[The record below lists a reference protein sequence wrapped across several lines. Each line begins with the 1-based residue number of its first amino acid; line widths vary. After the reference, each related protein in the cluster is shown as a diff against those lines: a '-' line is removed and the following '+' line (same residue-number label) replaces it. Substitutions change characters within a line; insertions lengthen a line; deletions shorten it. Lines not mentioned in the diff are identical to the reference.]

1 MATFE
6 SSLKSK
12 LIYVFAINDERHRD
26 CLKIGETTID
36 EDDGSNLF
44 NNTEALQKAAHHRI
58 RQYTK
63 TAGIAYQLLY
73 TEISI
78 FVRSGMIM
86 TFNDKQVHKVLERS
100 GIKRKEFDGVKGAD
114 EWYCCDLETVKKAIA
129 AVKKGETSL
138 HPSEITQ
145 GQTPII
151 FRPEQQ
157 EAISKTRKR
166 FRKGNQML
174 WNAKMRFGK
183 TLSALQV
190 VKEEQFTRTLIL
202 THRPVVDKGWFEDF
216 GKIFYDRPNFHYG
229 SRTNGETFEMLESMA
244 AKHPSSREGKGAG
257 FVYFASM
264 QDLRGSEQVGGKFDK
279 NNEIFRTAWD
289 FVIVDEAHEGT
300 KTELGQNVLKELIK
314 PDTKVLQLSGT
325 PFNLFDDYSEEEIFT
340 WDYVM
345 EQKAK
350 QAWATDNP
358 YEPNPYASLP
368 AINIYTYDLG
378 TLMSEYVEDEKAFNF
393 REFFRTKSLTPD
405 PSPKGEGSEISFIH
419 DKDVD
424 RFLDLLCK
432 DDKDSLYPYSNDQF
446 RRIFR
451 HTLWLVPGVKAAR
464 ALSTKLKSHP
474 VFGMFQIV
482 NVAGNGDEDEENVE
496 ALQMVND
503 AIGEDPD
510 ETYTITLSCGRLTT
524 GVSIKPWTAV
534 FMMAGSFSTSAAQYM
549 QTIFR
554 VQTPFTNH
562 GRMKEQCYAF
572 DFAPDRT
579 LRVLAETAKVSAK
592 AGKQTEEDRRI
603 LGDFLNF
610 CPIISIDGSKMKP
623 YDVNKMMS
631 QLKKAQI
638 EKVVQCGFEDG
649 ALYNDELLKLTD
661 VELRDFDE
669 LKKTIGSTKAMA
681 KTGDIDVNNQGF
693 TNEQYAEKEKLEKKK
708 KKDLTPEEKARL
720 EELKTM
726 SNQRRNAISILRG
739 ISIRMP
745 LLIYGAQ
752 LKEQREQSGTGSSSA
767 ESRLKSTEGQL
778 NDESQEITINNFASL
793 IDDQSWEEFMPKGV
807 DKERFEKFKKYYDPD
822 IFREAGKRIREMAR
836 AADKFTIEERI
847 ERIAAIFNTFRNP
860 DKETVLTPWRVV
872 NMHMSDCLGGWCF
885 YDEEFKKPLSVPRY
899 VDQGKVTKDVF
910 RPDAHILEINSKSG
924 LYPLYVAY
932 NIYRA
937 RIEAAKQKYGEVS
950 HGFAMNL
957 WDATI
962 EENILVVCKTP
973 MACSI
978 TKRTLAGFRNTR
990 VNVQYYPDLI
1000 QNISERPEAVVNTF
1014 RDGKRFWKIN
1024 QDTNMKLDAIVG
1036 NPPYQVNKATE
1047 NSITNA
1053 AYSISIYNLFIELAR
1068 KLNPSYISMITP
1080 SRWMTKAGQSIP
1092 DEWVDI
1098 MINCNH
1104 FRLIHDY
1111 ADARDCFP
1119 TVEIKGGINYFLY
1132 EGSYIGECNHL
1143 MHKDGIVVSHKD
1155 YLNRLNLGV
1164 VVRDAKAFEIL
1175 NRIIA
1180 VEGRFFELDSFSSL
1194 VSVRDFFTTPKR
1206 LTSNWNGY
1214 SIVKDDQHDI
1224 KYYLN
1229 KKLEPIGY
1237 AWIKYEDIPKG
1248 FGAISLHKVYLP
1260 KAGGSGND
1268 PYVLGK
1274 PFYGEPNSVC
1284 SLTYLVI
1291 GYDPEKHNFTKEHC
1305 LNIITYI
1312 KTRFFRYLVSIKKKT
1327 QDNPRDVFQFVPLQD
1342 FTRPWT
1348 DADLYAKYKLTD
1360 EEIQFIES
1368 MIKPMD

>member
-6 SSLKSK
+6 SSLKAK
-12 LIYVFAINDERHRD
+12 LIYVFAINDEAHKD
-26 CLKIGETTID
+26 CLKIGETTLD
-36 EDDGSNLF
+36 EDNGEEISANCEL
-44 NNTEALQKAAHHRI
+44 LQKAAHKRI

-63 TAGIAYQLLY
+63 TAGIAYQLLH
-73 TEISI
+73 TEDTIYR
-78 FVRSGMIM
+78 RSGMIM

-100 GIKRKEFDGVKGAD
+100 GIKQKEFDGVTGAD
-114 EWYCCDLETVKKAIA
+114 EWYCCDLETVKKAII

-138 HPSEITQ
+138 HPSDITQ

-157 EAISKTRKR
+157 EAIDKTRKR
-166 FRKGNQML
+166 FKKGNQML

-190 VKEEQFTRTLIL
+190 VKEEEFTRTLIL

-216 GKIFYDRPNFHYG
+216 GKIFYDSPHYHYG
-229 SRTNGETFEMLESMA
+229 SRNQGELFGKLEQLV
-244 AKHPSSREGKGAG
+244 AKGNKY
-257 FVYFASM
+257 VYFASM

-279 NNEIFRTAWD
+279 NNEIFKAIWD
-289 FVIVDEAHEGT
+289 FIIVDEAHEGT

-314 PDTKVLQLSGT
+314 QDTKVLQLSGT
-325 PFNLFDDYSEEEIFT
+325 PFNLFDDYTEDEIFT

-350 QAWATDNP
+350 QEWAVDNP

-368 AINIYTYDLG
+368 SINIYTYDLG
-378 TLMSEYVEDEKAFNF
+378 NLMSDYVEDEKAFNF
-393 REFFRTKSLTPD
+393 REFFRTKDDDT
-405 PSPKGEGSEISFIH
+405 FIH
-419 DKDVD
+419 EKDVD

-432 DDKDSLYPYSNDQF
+432 EDKESLYPYSNDNF

-451 HTLWLVPGVKAAR
+451 HTLWVVPGVKAAR
-464 ALSTKLKSHP
+464 SLSAKLKAHS

-482 NVAGNGDEDEENVE
+482 NVAGQGDEDEENAE
-496 ALQMVND
+496 ALQMVNK

-524 GVSIKPWTAV
+524 GVSVKPWTAV
-534 FMMAGSFSTSAAQYM
+534 FMMSGSFSTSAAQYM

-554 VQTPFTNH
+554 VQTPFTCH

-592 AGKQTEEDRRI
+592 AGKQTEEDRRM

-610 CPIISIDGSKMKP
+610 CPIISIDGSQMKP

-661 VELRDFDE
+661 VELRDFDD
-669 LKKTIGSTKAMA
+669 LKKTIGTTKAMA

-693 TNEQYAEKEKLEKKK
+693 TKEQYEEKERLEKKK
-708 KKDLTPEEKARL
+708 KKDLTLEEQARL
-720 EELKTM
+720 DELKAM

-745 LLIYGAQ
+745 LLIYGAE
-752 LKEQREQSGTGSSSA
+752 LK
-767 ESRLKSTEGQL
+767 
-778 NDESQEITINNFASL
+778 DENQEITINNFVSL

-807 DKERFEKFKKYYDPD
+807 DKEKFEKFKKYYDPD

-847 ERIAAIFNTFRNP
+847 ERISAIFNTFRNP

-885 YDEEFKKPLSVPRY
+885 YDEEFKQPLSIPRY
-899 VDQGKVTKDVF
+899 VDQGQVTNDVF

-932 NIYRA
+932 NIYRS
-937 RIEAAKQKYGEVS
+937 RVEAAKAKYGEVS

-973 MACSI
+973 MAKSI
-978 TKRTLAGFRNTR
+978 TKRTLAGFRSTK
-990 VNVQYYPDLI
+990 VNAQYYPNLI
-1000 QNISERPEAVVNTF
+1000 ENISERPEAVINTF
-1014 RDGKRFWKIN
+1014 RDGKHFWMIN
-1024 QDTNMKLDAIVG
+1024 DNTNMKLDAIVG
-1036 NPPYQVNKATE
+1036 NPPYQVMDGGAGV
-1047 NSITNA
+1047 SAVPVYHRFVDIA
-1053 AYSISIYNLFIELAR
+1053 
-1068 KLNPSYISMITP
+1068 KLSKPNYISMIMP
-1080 SRWMTKAGQSIP
+1080 AKWYNGGRGLEQ
-1092 DEWVDI
+1092 
-1098 MINCNH
+1098 
-1104 FRLIHDY
+1104 FRYDMLHDKQLRSLFDY
-1111 ADARDCFP
+1111 IDPHDCFP
-1119 TVEIKGGINYFLY
+1119 TVDVAGGICYFLRDNHY
-1132 EGSYIGECNHL
+1132 DGLCNFVSCKLGTQIPTLRDLSESEVLIRHQEEVSILSKVLIDDQTYLSNTAYSQKPFGLRTYVKPLEQGDIILRYNGGVGPYRRELVTVNNELIG
-1143 MHKDGIVVSHKD
+1143 KWKIITS
-1155 YLNRLNLGV
+1155 RLTAEHAGETDKNGQKRIFSTL
-1164 VVRDAKAFEIL
+1164 EIL
-1175 NRIIA
+1175 
-1180 VEGRFFELDSFSSL
+1180 
-1194 VSVRDFFTTPKR
+1194 
-1206 LTSNWNGY
+1206 
-1214 SIVKDDQHDI
+1214 
-1224 KYYLN
+1224 
-1229 KKLEPIGY
+1229 
-1237 AWIKYEDIPKG
+1237 
-1248 FGAISLHKVYLP
+1248 
-1260 KAGGSGND
+1260 
-1268 PYVLGK
+1268 
-1274 PFYGEPNSVC
+1274 EPNTIC
-1284 SLTYLVI
+1284 TETYMLLSTH
-1291 GYDPEKHNFTKEHC
+1291 DNQKECINMHQY
-1305 LNIITYI
+1305 L
-1312 KTRFFRYLVSIKKKT
+1312 KTRFVRALIAMATSTQQMSKANFR
-1327 QDNPRDVFQFVPLQD
+1327 FVPLQD

-1348 DADLYAKYKLTD
+1348 DTDLYAKYGLTD
-1360 EEIQFIES
+1360 EEIAFIES
-1368 MIKPMD
+1368 MIKPME

>member
-12 LIYVFAINDERHRD
+12 LIYVFAINDNRHKD

-36 EDDGSNLF
+36 EDDGSDLF
-44 NNTEALQKAAHHRI
+44 NNAESLKEAAHKRI

-100 GIKRKEFDGVKGAD
+100 GIKRKEFEGVSGAD

-138 HPSEITQ
+138 HPSDITK
-145 GQTPII
+145 GMSPVI

-157 EAISKTRKR
+157 EAIDKTRKR
-166 FRKGNQML
+166 FKKGNQML

-190 VKEEQFTRTLIL
+190 IKEEQFTRTLIL

-216 GKIFYDRPNFHYG
+216 GKIFYDHKDYHYG
-229 SRTNGETFEMLESMA
+229 SKGNGEEFHILE
-244 AKHPSSREGKGAG
+244 KQVKTGGKY
-257 FVYFASM
+257 VYFASI

-279 NNEIFRTAWD
+279 NNEIFKTPWD

-314 PDTKVLQLSGT
+314 PNTKILQLSGT

-350 QAWATDNP
+350 QEWAVDNP
-358 YEPNPYASLP
+358 YDPNPYASLP

-378 TLMSEYVEDEKAFNF
+378 NLMSEYVEDEKAFNF
-393 REFFRTKSLTPD
+393 REFFRTKDDDT
-405 PSPKGEGSEISFIH
+405 FIH
-419 DKDVD
+419 EKDVD
-424 RFLDLLCK
+424 RFFDLLCK
-432 DDKDSLYPYSNDQF
+432 EDKDSLYPYSNDTF

-451 HTLWLVPGVKAAR
+451 HTLWVIPGVKSAR
-464 ALSTKLKSHP
+464 ALSAKLKAHP
-474 VFGMFQIV
+474 VFGMFQVV
-482 NVAGNGDEDEENVE
+482 NVAGNGDEDEENAE
-496 ALQMVND
+496 ALQMVNK

-534 FMMAGSFSTSAAQYM
+534 FMMSGSFSTSAAQYM

-579 LRVLAETAKVSAK
+579 LRVLAETAKVNAK

-610 CPIISIDGSKMKP
+610 CPIISIDGSQMKP

-661 VELRDFDE
+661 VELKDFDD
-669 LKKTIGSTKAMA
+669 LKKTIGTTKAMA

-693 TNEQYAEKEKLEKKK
+693 TKEQYEEKEKLEKKK

-720 EELKTM
+720 EELKAM
-726 SNQRRNAISILRG
+726 SNQRKNAISILRG

-745 LLIYGAQ
+745 LLIYGAE
-752 LKEQREQSGTGSSSA
+752 LK
-767 ESRLKSTEGQL
+767 
-778 NDESQEITINNFASL
+778 DENQEITINNFASL

-807 DKERFEKFKKYYDPD
+807 DKEKFDKFKKYYDPD

-847 ERIAAIFNTFRNP
+847 ERISAIFNTFRNP

-885 YDEEFKKPLSVPRY
+885 YGESFSEKDTLSIPRY
-899 VDQGKVTKDVF
+899 VDCGKVTKEVF

-932 NIYRA
+932 NIYRS
-937 RIEAAKQKYGEVS
+937 RVEAVKAKYGEVS

-973 MACSI
+973 MAKSI
-978 TKRTLAGFRNTR
+978 TKRSLAGFRNAR
-990 VNVQYYPDLI
+990 VNAQYYPNLI
-1000 QNISERPEAVVNTF
+1000 ENISERPEAVVNTF
-1014 RDGKRFWKIN
+1014 RDGKHFWKIN

-1036 NPPYQVNKATE
+1036 NPPYQLTGG
-1047 NSITNA
+1047 SGGTND
-1053 AYSISIYNLFIELAR
+1053 SPIYQCFCNIGFDL
-1068 KLNPSYISMITP
+1068 KPSYASFIIP
-1080 SRWMTKAGQSIP
+1080 SRWYSAGR
-1092 DEWVDI
+1092 DVLLGD
-1098 MINCNH
+1098 
-1104 FRLIHDY
+1104 FRKRMLTCGNISY
-1111 ADARDCFP
+1111 MNNITNSRILFSN
-1119 TVEIKGGINYFLY
+1119 VEIKGGICYFLY
-1132 EGSYIGECNHL
+1132 DKRYKGKCHYIYTNSECTTTQDIVMDRFDILIRDPRIANIVEKVHNV
-1143 MHKDGIVVSHKD
+1143 MRANSIIGVDTIISGDTPFGIPTNVMDSAKNPFKIYGKETTDHNVKVYYLEKNKRQIAYVSR
-1155 YLNRLNLGV
+1155 N
-1164 VVRDAKAFEIL
+1164 
-1175 NRIIA
+1175 
-1180 VEGRFFELDSFSSL
+1180 
-1194 VSVRDFFTTPKR
+1194 
-1206 LTSNWNGY
+1206 
-1214 SIVKDDQHDI
+1214 DI
-1224 KYYLN
+1224 KKNSHDVN
-1229 KKLEPIGY
+1229 KN
-1237 AWIKYEDIPKG
+1237 
-1248 FGAISLHKVYLP
+1248 KVFLP
-1260 KAGGSGND
+1260 KASGSGND
-1268 PYVLGK
+1268 PYVLGNPILAPK
-1274 PFYGEPNSVC
+1274 NSVC
-1284 SLTYLVI
+1284 SQTFIYAAFTNEEEAINFMTYL
-1291 GYDPEKHNFTKEHC
+1291 KTKFVRI
-1305 LNIITYI
+1305 LIA
-1312 KTRFFRYLVSIKKKT
+1312 SIKLT
-1327 QDNPRDVFQFVPLQD
+1327 QDCLSGVFRFVPLQD
-1342 FTRPWT
+1342 FSRPWT
-1348 DADLYAKYKLTD
+1348 DADLYEKYGLTND
-1360 EEIQFIES
+1360 EIAFIES
-1368 MIKPMD
+1368 MIKPME

>member
-12 LIYVFAINDERHRD
+12 LIYVFAINDERHSD

-44 NNTEALQKAAHHRI
+44 NNTDALQEAAHKRI

-63 TAGIAYQLLY
+63 TAGIAYQLLH

-100 GIKRKEFDGVKGAD
+100 GIKKKEFAGVKGAD
-114 EWYCCDLETVKKAIA
+114 EWYCCDLETVKKAIT

-145 GQTPII
+145 GQSPII

-157 EAISKTRKR
+157 DAIDRTRKR
-166 FRKGNQML
+166 FKRGNQML

-190 VKEEQFTRTLIL
+190 VKEEEFKRTLIL
-202 THRPVVDKGWFEDF
+202 THRPVVDEGWYKDYQ
-216 GKIFYDRPNFHYG
+216 KIFYDRKDYYYG
-229 SRTNGETFEMLESMA
+229 SKGNGEDFDKLKDNS
-244 AKHPSSREGKGAG
+244 KH
-257 FVYFASM
+257 FIYFASM
-264 QDLRGSEQVGGKFDK
+264 QDLRGSDKVGGKFNK
-279 NNEIFRTAWD
+279 NDEVFKTQWD
-289 FVIVDEAHEGT
+289 FIIVDEAHEGT

-314 PDTKVLQLSGT
+314 EDTKVLQLSGT

-393 REFFRTKSLTPD
+393 REFFRTKDDDT
-405 PSPKGEGSEISFIH
+405 FVH

-432 DDKDSLYPYSNDQF
+432 EDSDSLYPYTNDTF

-451 HTLWLVPGVKAAR
+451 HTLWLVPGIKSAR
-464 ALSTKLKSHP
+464 ALSIKLKTHP
-474 VFGMFQIV
+474 VFGKFQIV
-482 NVAGNGDEDEENVE
+482 NVAGNGDEDEENAE
-496 ALQMVND
+496 ALQMVNK
-503 AIGEDPD
+503 AIGKDPD

-554 VQTPFTNH
+554 VQTPYENH

-610 CPIISIDGSKMKP
+610 CPIISIDGSQMKP

-661 VELRDFDE
+661 VELRDFED
-669 LKKTIGSTKAMA
+669 LKKTIGTTKAMA
-681 KTGDIDVNNQGF
+681 NTADIDVNNQGF
-693 TNEQYAEKEKLEKKK
+693 TKEQYEEKKRLEKKK
-708 KKDLTPEEKARL
+708 KKELTPEEKARL
-720 EELKTM
+720 DELKAM
-726 SNQRRNAISILRG
+726 NSQRRNAISILRG

-745 LLIYGAQ
+745 LLIYGAE
-752 LKEQREQSGTGSSSA
+752 LK
-767 ESRLKSTEGQL
+767 
-778 NDESQEITINNFASL
+778 DEDEEITINNFASL

-807 DKERFEKFKKYYDPD
+807 DKEKFEKFKKYYDPD

-847 ERIAAIFNTFRNP
+847 ERISAIFNTFRNP

-885 YDEEFKKPLSVPRY
+885 YDEEFKQPLSVPRY
-899 VDQGKVTKDVF
+899 VDQGQVTKDVF
-910 RPDAHILEINSKSG
+910 RTDSHILEINSKSG

-932 NIYRA
+932 NIYRC
-937 RIEAAKQKYGEVS
+937 RVEEAKKKYGEVGI
-950 HGFAMNL
+950 GFSKSL

-962 EENILVVCKTP
+962 EENILVVCMTP
-973 MACSI
+973 MAKSI
-978 TKRTLAGFRNTR
+978 TKRTLAGFRNTK
-990 VNVQYYPDLI
+990 VNAQYYKNLI
-1000 QNISERPEAVVNTF
+1000 DNISERPEAVINTF
-1014 RDGKRFWKIN
+1014 RDGKHFWKIN
-1024 QDTNMKLDAIVG
+1024 DNTNMKLDAIVG
-1036 NPPYQVNKATE
+1036 NPPYQVMDGGGNG
-1047 NSITNA
+1047 A
-1053 AYSISIYNLFIELAR
+1053 AAMPIYNKFVGLSKRL
-1068 KLNPSYISMITP
+1068 KPKYSSMIIP
-1080 SRWMTKAGQSIP
+1080 ARWYGGGRGL
-1092 DEWVDI
+1092 DEFRAEMLNDK
-1098 MINCNH
+1098 H
-1104 FRLIHDY
+1104 FSFIKDFPNPK
-1111 ADARDCFP
+1111 DCFP
-1119 TVEIKGGINYFLY
+1119 TANISGGVCYFRWELNNEFPLCEFVNSTNGLELSAMRSLDEYDMFLRYNNSVSIIHKIK
-1132 EGSYIGECNHL
+1132 SKGE
-1143 MHKDGIVVSHKD
+1143 
-1155 YLNRLNLGV
+1155 
-1164 VVRDAKAFEIL
+1164 
-1175 NRIIA
+1175 
-1180 VEGRFFELDSFSSL
+1180 SSL
-1194 VSVRDFFTTPKR
+1194 TDIVSQYMPFGIRSYERGREKKSKESDLLLYSSRGTGYVPKEMVTASHDYVGKYNVITGKAISGHLGETDENGQVKLLATTMIIGPNEIATESYLAIGKFDSLKEAQNLLSYMKTKFMR
-1206 LTSNWNGY
+1206 FLLLQGLTSMN
-1214 SIVKDDQHDI
+1214 I
-1224 KYYLN
+1224 
-1229 KKLEPIGY
+1229 
-1237 AWIKYEDIPKG
+1237 
-1248 FGAISLHKVYLP
+1248 
-1260 KAGGSGND
+1260 
-1268 PYVLGK
+1268 
-1274 PFYGEPNSVC
+1274 
-1284 SLTYLVI
+1284 
-1291 GYDPEKHNFTKEHC
+1291 TKE
-1305 LNIITYI
+1305 
-1312 KTRFFRYLVSIKKKT
+1312 RFL
-1327 QDNPRDVFQFVPLQD
+1327 FVPLQD
-1342 FTRPWT
+1342 FSKPWT
-1348 DADLYAKYKLTD
+1348 DAELYAKYGLTD
-1360 EEIQFIES
+1360 EEIAFIES
-1368 MIKPMD
+1368 MIKPME

>member
-1 MATFE
+1 MATFA

-12 LIYVFAINDERHRD
+12 LIYVFAINDERHQD

-44 NNTEALQKAAHHRI
+44 NNAEALQESAHKRI

-78 FVRSGMIM
+78 FTRSGMIM

-100 GIKRKEFDGVKGAD
+100 GIRKKEFDGVKGAD
-114 EWYCCDLETVKKAIA
+114 EWYCCDLETVKKAIK
-129 AVKKGETSL
+129 AVKNGETSL
-138 HPSEITQ
+138 HPSDITQ
-145 GQTPII
+145 GQSPII

-157 EAISKTRKR
+157 DAIDKTRKR
-166 FRKGNQML
+166 FKKGNQML

-190 VKEEQFTRTLIL
+190 VKEEEFTRTLIL

-216 GKIFYDRPNFHYG
+216 GKIFYDRKDYQYG
-229 SRTNGETFEMLESMA
+229 SKGNGELFGKLEQL
-244 AKHPSSREGKGAG
+244 AG
-257 FVYFASM
+257 TGSKYVYFASM

-279 NNEIFRTAWD
+279 NNELFSASWD

-314 PDTKVLQLSGT
+314 PNTKVLQLSGT

-350 QAWATDNP
+350 QAWAVDNP

-378 TLMSEYVEDEKAFNF
+378 NLMSEYIEDEKAFNF
-393 REFFRTKSLTPD
+393 REFFRTKED
-405 PSPKGEGSEISFIH
+405 DSFIH
-419 DKDVD
+419 DSDVD
-424 RFLDLLCK
+424 RFLNLLCK
-432 DDKDSLYPYSNDQF
+432 EDKESLYPYSDEQF

-451 HTLWLVPGVKAAR
+451 HTLWVVPGIKAAR
-464 ALSTKLKSHP
+464 ALSAKLKAHP

-482 NVAGNGDEDEENVE
+482 NVAGQGDEDEENE
-496 ALQMVND
+496 DALRMVNN
-503 AIGEDPD
+503 AIGKNPD

-534 FMMAGSFSTSAAQYM
+534 FMMAGTFSTSAAQYM

-554 VQTPFTNH
+554 VQTPFECG

-572 DFAPDRT
+572 DFALDRT

-610 CPIISIDGSKMKP
+610 CPIISIDGSQMKP
-623 YDVNKMMS
+623 YDVNKMMG

-661 VELRDFDE
+661 VELKDFDE
-669 LKKTIGSTKAMA
+669 LKKAIGTTKAMA
-681 KTGDIDVNNQGF
+681 KTGDIDVNKQGF
-693 TNEQYAEKEKLEKKK
+693 TQEQYDEKERLEKKPK
-708 KKDLTPEEKARL
+708 KERTPEEQARL
-720 EELKTM
+720 DELKAM
-726 SNQRRNAISILRG
+726 NNQRKNAISILRG

-745 LLIYGAQ
+745 LLIYGAE
-752 LKEQREQSGTGSSSA
+752 LKNEE
-767 ESRLKSTEGQL
+767 
-778 NDESQEITINNFASL
+778 EITIDNFSNL
-793 IDDQSWEEFMPKGV
+793 IDDTSWEEFMPKGV
-807 DKERFEKFKKYYDPD
+807 DKEKFEKFKKYYDPD

-847 ERIAAIFNTFRNP
+847 ERISTIFNTFRNP

-885 YDEEFKKPLSVPRY
+885 YDEEFKQPLSVPRY
-899 VDQGKVTKDVF
+899 VNQGKVTTDVF
-910 RPDAHILEINSKSG
+910 RSESHILEINSKSG

-932 NIYRA
+932 SIYRA
-937 RIEAAKQKYGEVS
+937 RVEKVKAKYGEIG
-950 HGFAMNL
+950 HAFAMSL

-973 MACSI
+973 MAKSI
-978 TKRTLAGFRNTR
+978 TKRTLAGFRDTR
-990 VNVQYYPDLI
+990 VNAQYYPNLI
-1000 QNISERPEAVVNTF
+1000 ENISERPEAVVNTF

-1036 NPPYQVNKATE
+1036 NPPYQLVQASEKSTT
-1047 NSITNA
+1047 NSA
-1053 AYSISIYNLFIELAR
+1053 FASAIYPLFIDIAC
-1068 KLNPSYISMITP
+1068 KLHSSYVSMITP
-1080 SRWMTKAGQSIP
+1080 SRWMTRTGQSLS
-1092 DEWVDI
+1092 DKWVDF
-1098 MINCNH
+1098 MLGGNH
-1104 FRLIHDY
+1104 FMLIHDY
-1111 ADARDCFP
+1111 INATDCF
-1119 TVEIKGGINYFLY
+1119 TGVEIKGGVNYFLY
-1132 EGSYIGECNHL
+1132 SEKYIGKCNYIMYRDGKTVCNSDYLDSLGVGIVIRDARAMDILKKVIRVEGNYYDRESFSDIVSPQHFFD
-1143 MHKDGIVVSHKD
+1143 KDG
-1155 YLNRLNLGV
+1155 LL
-1164 VVRDAKAFEIL
+1164 
-1175 NRIIA
+1175 
-1180 VEGRFFELDSFSSL
+1180 
-1194 VSVRDFFTTPKR
+1194 TTSWR
-1206 LTSNWNGY
+1206 GY
-1214 SIVKDDQHDI
+1214 SLSQDTNYTI

-1229 KKLEPIGY
+1229 KTLEKSGI
-1237 AWIKYEDIPKG
+1237 AWIKKTDIPKNHNV
-1248 FGAISLHKVYLP
+1248 INLHKVYIP
-1260 KAGGSGND
+1260 KVGGSGSD
-1268 PYVLGK
+1268 PFVLGR
-1274 PFYGEPNSVC
+1274 PFYGEPGSVC
-1284 SLTYLVI
+1284 SQTYLVI
-1291 GYDPEKHNFTKEHC
+1291 GYNHVKHHFTKEMC
-1305 LNIITYI
+1305 ENIISYI
-1312 KTRFFRYLVSIKKKT
+1312 QTRFFRYMVSIKKKT
-1327 QDNPRDVFQFVPLQD
+1327 QDNPSSVFQFVPLQD
-1342 FTRPWT
+1342 FSKPWT
-1348 DADLYAKYKLTD
+1348 DEELYKKYGLSED
-1360 EEIQFIES
+1360 EIAFIES
-1368 MIKPMD
+1368 MIKPME

>member
-12 LIYVFAINDERHRD
+12 LIYVFAINDDRHND

-36 EDDGSNLF
+36 EDDGSDLF
-44 NNTEALQKAAHHRI
+44 NNAMALQEAAHKRI

-100 GIKRKEFDGVKGAD
+100 GIKRKEFEGVSGAD
-114 EWYCCDLETVKKAIA
+114 EWYCCDLETVKRAIA
-129 AVKKGETSL
+129 AVKKGEASL
-138 HPSEITQ
+138 HPSDITQ

-157 EAISKTRKR
+157 EAINKTRKR
-166 FRKGNQML
+166 FKKGNQML

-190 VKEEQFTRTLIL
+190 VKEEVFERTLIL

-216 GKIFYDRPNFHYG
+216 GKIFYDRKDYHYG
-229 SRTNGETFEMLESMA
+229 SRDNGEEFHVLERQTKSG
-244 AKHPSSREGKGAG
+244 GKY
-257 FVYFASM
+257 VYFASM

-279 NNEIFRTAWD
+279 NNEIFKTPWD

-314 PDTKVLQLSGT
+314 DNTKVLQLSGT

-350 QAWATDNP
+350 QEWTVDNP

-378 TLMSEYVEDEKAFNF
+378 NLMSEYMEDEKAFNF
-393 REFFRTKSLTPD
+393 REFFRTKDDDT
-405 PSPKGEGSEISFIH
+405 FVH
-419 DKDVD
+419 DTDVD
-424 RFLDLLCK
+424 RFLTLLCK
-432 DDKDSLYPYSNDQF
+432 EDKDSLYPYSNDTF

-464 ALSTKLKSHP
+464 ALSAKLKTHP

-482 NVAGNGDEDEENVE
+482 NVAGNGDEDEENAE
-496 ALQMVND
+496 ALKMVNK

-554 VQTPFTNH
+554 VQTPFTSH

-610 CPIISIDGSKMKP
+610 CPIISIDGSQMKP

-661 VELRDFDE
+661 VELKDFDD
-669 LKKTIGSTKAMA
+669 LKKTIGTTKAMA

-693 TNEQYAEKEKLEKKK
+693 TKEQYEEKEKLEKKK

-720 EELKTM
+720 DELKAM
-726 SNQRRNAISILRG
+726 SNQRKNAISILRG

-745 LLIYGAQ
+745 LLIYGAE
-752 LKEQREQSGTGSSSA
+752 LKNE
-767 ESRLKSTEGQL
+767 
-778 NDESQEITINNFASL
+778 DEEITIDNFASL
-793 IDDQSWEEFMPKGV
+793 IDDNSWEEFMPKGV
-807 DKERFEKFKKYYDPD
+807 DKEKFEKFKKYYDPD

-847 ERIAAIFNTFRNP
+847 ERISAIFNTFRNP

-885 YDEEFKKPLSVPRY
+885 YDEEFKQPLSVPRY
-899 VDQGKVTKDVF
+899 VDQGQVTKDVF

-932 NIYRA
+932 NVYRS
-937 RIEAAKQKYGEVS
+937 RVEAAKQKYGEVL
-950 HGFAMNL
+950 HGFSMNL

-973 MACSI
+973 MAKSI
-978 TKRTLAGFRNTR
+978 TKRTLAGFRATR
-990 VNVQYYPDLI
+990 VNAQYYPNLI
-1000 QNISERPEAVVNTF
+1000 ENISECPEVVVNTF
-1014 RDGKRFWKIN
+1014 RDGKHFWKIN
-1024 QDTNMKLDAIVG
+1024 QDTSMKLDAIVG
-1036 NPPYQVNKATE
+1036 NPPYQVMDGGAGVSAIPVYHRFVEIAKESKPN
-1047 NSITNA
+1047 
-1053 AYSISIYNLFIELAR
+1053 
-1068 KLNPSYISMITP
+1068 YISMIMP
-1080 SRWMTKAGQSIP
+1080 AKWYNGGRGLEQFRYDMLHDKQLRSLY
-1092 DEWVDI
+1092 DYVDP
-1098 MINCNH
+1098 H
-1104 FRLIHDY
+1104 
-1111 ADARDCFP
+1111 DCFP
-1119 TVEIKGGINYFLY
+1119 TVDVAGGICYFLRDNHY
-1132 EGSYIGECNHL
+1132 DGLCNFVSCKAGSRIATKRNLDESEVLIRHQEELSIMNKVQKEDQSYFSSTVFSQKPFGLRTYVKPLEQGDIKLRYNGGIGPYNSDLVTVNKELIGKWKIITSCLTAEHAGETDKNGQKRIFSTL
-1143 MHKDGIVVSHKD
+1143 
-1155 YLNRLNLGV
+1155 
-1164 VVRDAKAFEIL
+1164 EIL
-1175 NRIIA
+1175 EPGTICT
-1180 VEGRFFELDSFSSL
+1180 ETYML
-1194 VSVRDFFTTPKR
+1194 
-1206 LTSNWNGY
+1206 
-1214 SIVKDDQHDI
+1214 
-1224 KYYLN
+1224 LN
-1229 KKLEPIGY
+1229 AFDNQQECINMLQ
-1237 AWIKYEDIPKG
+1237 
-1248 FGAISLHKVYLP
+1248 FL
-1260 KAGGSGND
+1260 
-1268 PYVLGK
+1268 
-1274 PFYGEPNSVC
+1274 
-1284 SLTYLVI
+1284 
-1291 GYDPEKHNFTKEHC
+1291 
-1305 LNIITYI
+1305 
-1312 KTRFFRYLVSIKKKT
+1312 KTRFVRAMVAMVTATQHLSKANFR
-1327 QDNPRDVFQFVPLQD
+1327 FVPLQD
-1342 FTRPWT
+1342 FTRSWT
-1348 DADLYAKYKLTD
+1348 DADLYEKYGLTED
-1360 EEIQFIES
+1360 EVSFIES
-1368 MIKPMD
+1368 MIKPME

>member
-12 LIYVFAINDERHRD
+12 LIYVFAINDEWHRD

-44 NNTEALQKAAHHRI
+44 NDTAALQEAAHRRI

-78 FVRSGMIM
+78 FVRNGMIM

-100 GIKRKEFDGVKGAD
+100 GIKRKEFEGVTGAD

-129 AVKKGETSL
+129 AVKRGETSL
-138 HPSEITQ
+138 HPSDISQ
-145 GQTPII
+145 GQSPVI

-157 EAISKTRKR
+157 EAIDRTRKR
-166 FRKGNQML
+166 FRRGNQML

-190 VKEEQFTRTLIL
+190 VKEEGFKRTLIL

-216 GKIFYDRPNFHYG
+216 GKIFYDRKDYHYG
-229 SRTNGETFEMLESMA
+229 SRGNGEEFPVLERLA
-244 AKHPSSREGKGAG
+244 CAGGKY
-257 FVYFASM
+257 VYFASM

-279 NNEIFRTAWD
+279 NNEIFKTVWD

-300 KTELGQNVLKELIK
+300 KTELGQNVLSELIK
-314 PDTKVLQLSGT
+314 QDTKVLQLSGT

-378 TLMSEYVEDEKAFNF
+378 NLMSEYVEDEKAFNF
-393 REFFRTKSLTPD
+393 REFFRTRDDDT
-405 PSPKGEGSEISFIH
+405 FIH

-432 DDKDSLYPYSNDQF
+432 DDKDSLYPYSNDTF

-464 ALSTKLKSHP
+464 ALSTKLRCHP
-474 VFGMFQIV
+474 VFGKYQPV
-482 NVAGNGDEDEENVE
+482 NVAGDGDEEEENEE
-496 ALQMVND
+496 ALKKVNN
-503 AIGEDPD
+503 AIGPDPD

-554 VQTPFTNH
+554 VQTPFANH

-610 CPIISIDGSKMKP
+610 CPIISIDGSQMKP

-661 VELRDFDE
+661 VDLKDFDE
-669 LKKTIGSTKAMA
+669 LKGIIGKTKAMQ
-681 KTGDIDVNNQGF
+681 KTGNIDVNQQGF
-693 TNEQYAEKEKLEKKK
+693 TNEEYAEKEKLEKKK
-708 KKDLTPEEKARL
+708 KKDLTPEEQARL
-720 EELKTM
+720 EELKKK
-726 SNQRRNAISILRG
+726 SNQRKDAISILRG

-745 LLIYGAQ
+745 LLIYGAE
-752 LKEQREQSGTGSSSA
+752 LENE
-767 ESRLKSTEGQL
+767 
-778 NDESQEITINNFASL
+778 DEEITIDNFATL
-793 IDDQSWEEFMPKGV
+793 IDLQSWEEFMPKDV
-807 DKERFEKFKKYYDPD
+807 TKAVFNKFKKYYDPD

-847 ERIAAIFNTFRNP
+847 ERISTIFNTFRNP

-885 YDEEFKKPLSVPRY
+885 YDEEFKQPLSVPRY
-899 VDQGKVTKDVF
+899 VDQGQVTKDVF
-910 RPDAHILEINSKSG
+910 RPESHILEINSKSG

-932 NIYRA
+932 NIYRS
-937 RIEAAKQKYGEVS
+937 RVEAAKAKYGEIG
-950 HGFAMNL
+950 HAFAMSL

-973 MACSI
+973 MAKSI
-978 TKRTLAGFRNTR
+978 TKRTLAGFRTTR
-990 VNVQYYPDLI
+990 VNAQYYPNLI
-1000 QNISERPEAVVNTF
+1000 ENISERPKAVVNTF
-1014 RDGKRFWKIN
+1014 RDGKHFWKIN
-1024 QDTNMKLDAIVG
+1024 DNTNMKLDAIVG
-1036 NPPYQVNKATE
+1036 NPPYQVMDGGAGVSAVPVYHRFVDIAKKA
-1047 NSITNA
+1047 
-1053 AYSISIYNLFIELAR
+1053 
-1068 KLNPSYISMITP
+1068 KPKYISMIMP
-1080 SRWMTKAGQSIP
+1080 AKWYNGGRGLEQFRYDMLHDTKLRS
-1092 DEWVDI
+1092 
-1098 MINCNH
+1098 
-1104 FRLIHDY
+1104 LYDY
-1111 ADARDCFP
+1111 IDPHDCFP
-1119 TVEIKGGINYFLY
+1119 TVDVAGGICYFLRDNQY
-1132 EGSYIGECNHL
+1132 DGKCNFVSCKSGTKIPTLRDLSDSEVLIRHQEEVSILSKVQIEGQTYLSSTAYSQKPFGLRTYVKPLEQGDIILRYNGGTGPFDREQVTVNKDLIDKWKIITSRLTAEHAGETDKNGQKRIFSTL
-1143 MHKDGIVVSHKD
+1143 
-1155 YLNRLNLGV
+1155 
-1164 VVRDAKAFEIL
+1164 EIL
-1175 NRIIA
+1175 EPRTICTETYMMLSTFDTQEECHNM
-1180 VEGRFFELDSFSSL
+1180 F
-1194 VSVRDFFTTPKR
+1194 
-1206 LTSNWNGY
+1206 
-1214 SIVKDDQHDI
+1214 Q
-1224 KYYLN
+1224 YL
-1229 KKLEPIGY
+1229 
-1237 AWIKYEDIPKG
+1237 
-1248 FGAISLHKVYLP
+1248 
-1260 KAGGSGND
+1260 
-1268 PYVLGK
+1268 
-1274 PFYGEPNSVC
+1274 
-1284 SLTYLVI
+1284 
-1291 GYDPEKHNFTKEHC
+1291 
-1305 LNIITYI
+1305 
-1312 KTRFFRYLVSIKKKT
+1312 KTRFVRALVAMATSTQQMSKANFR
-1327 QDNPRDVFQFVPLQD
+1327 FVPLQD
-1342 FTRPWT
+1342 FSRPWT
-1348 DADLYAKYKLTD
+1348 DANLYAKYDLTE
-1360 EEIQFIES
+1360 EEIAFIES
-1368 MIKPMD
+1368 MIKPME

>member
-26 CLKIGETTID
+26 CLKVGETTID

-44 NNTEALQKAAHHRI
+44 NNTEALQQAAHKRI

-63 TAGIAYQLLY
+63 TAGIAYQLLH

-100 GIKRKEFDGVKGAD
+100 GIKRKEFEGVSGAD

-129 AVKKGETSL
+129 AVKKGVTSL
-138 HPSEITQ
+138 HPSDITQ
-145 GQTPII
+145 GQSPII

-157 EAISKTRKR
+157 EAINKTRKR
-166 FRKGNQML
+166 FKKGNQML

-190 VKEEQFTRTLIL
+190 VKEEEFKRTLIL
-202 THRPVVDKGWFEDF
+202 THRPVVDEGWFEDF
-216 GKIFYDRPNFHYG
+216 KKIFYDRKDYHYG
-229 SRTNGETFEMLESMA
+229 SKGNGELFGKLEQLA
-244 AKHPSSREGKGAG
+244 AKEDKYI
-257 FVYFASM
+257 YFASM

-279 NNEIFRTAWD
+279 NNELFSAAWD

-300 KTELGQNVLKELIK
+300 KTELGQNVLNELIK
-314 PDTKVLQLSGT
+314 ENTKVLQLSGT

-350 QAWATDNP
+350 QEWATDNP

-378 TLMSEYVEDEKAFNF
+378 ALMSEYSDDEKAFNF
-393 REFFRTKSLTPD
+393 REFFRTKDDDT
-405 PSPKGEGSEISFIH
+405 FIH

-424 RFLDLLCK
+424 RFLNLLCK
-432 DDKDSLYPYSNDQF
+432 DDKDSLYPYSNETF

-451 HTLWLVPGVKAAR
+451 HTLWVVPGVKSAR
-464 ALSTKLKSHP
+464 ALSAKLQAHP
-474 VFGMFQIV
+474 VFGMFQIA
-482 NVAGNGDEDEENVE
+482 NVAGNGDEDEENAE
-496 ALQMVND
+496 ALKMVNEK
-503 AIGEDPD
+503 IGPDPD

-649 ALYNDELLKLTD
+649 ALYNDELLKLTE
-661 VELRDFDE
+661 VELKDFDD
-669 LKKTIGSTKAMA
+669 LKKTIGTTKAMA
-681 KTGDIDVNNQGF
+681 KTGDIDINNQGF
-693 TNEQYAEKEKLEKKK
+693 TKEQYEEKEKLEKKK

-720 EELKTM
+720 EELKAM

-745 LLIYGAQ
+745 LLIYGAE
-752 LKEQREQSGTGSSSA
+752 LKNENE
-767 ESRLKSTEGQL
+767 
-778 NDESQEITINNFASL
+778 EITINNFVSL

-807 DKERFEKFKKYYDPD
+807 DKEKFEKFKKYYDPD
-822 IFREAGKRIREMAR
+822 IFREAGRRIREMAR

-847 ERIAAIFNTFRNP
+847 ERISAIFNTFRNP

-885 YDEEFKKPLSVPRY
+885 YDEDFKETLTIPRY

-910 RPDAHILEINSKSG
+910 RTDSHILEINSKSG

-937 RIEAAKQKYGEVS
+937 RVEAAKQKYGEVS
-950 HGFAMNL
+950 HGFAMSL

-973 MACSI
+973 MAKSI
-978 TKRTLAGFRNTR
+978 TKRTLSGFRNTR
-990 VNVQYYPDLI
+990 VNAQYYPNLI
-1000 QNISERPEAVVNTF
+1000 ENITERPDVVINTF
-1014 RDGKRFWKIN
+1014 RDGKHFWKIN
-1024 QDTNMKLDAIVG
+1024 SNSNMKFDAIVG
-1036 NPPYQVNKATE
+1036 NPPYQVMDGGAGVSAVPVYHRFVEIAKQAKPN
-1047 NSITNA
+1047 
-1053 AYSISIYNLFIELAR
+1053 
-1068 KLNPSYISMITP
+1068 YISMIMP
-1080 SRWMTKAGQSIP
+1080 AKWYNGGRGLEQFRNDMLHDTKICS
-1092 DEWVDI
+1092 
-1098 MINCNH
+1098 
-1104 FRLIHDY
+1104 LYDY
-1111 ADARDCFP
+1111 IDPHDCFP
-1119 TVEIKGGINYFLY
+1119 TVDVAGGICYFLRDKEY
-1132 EGSYIGECNHL
+1132 EGLCKFVSCKSGIKIPTMRNLSDSEVLIRHQEEISILSKVQIEGQTYLGSIVYSQKPFGLRTYVKPLEKGDIILRFNGGIGPYDSEQVPANRNLIGKWKIITSCLTAEHAGETDKNGQKRILSTLEILAPGTICTETYMMLSVFETQNECNN
-1143 MHKDGIVVSHKD
+1143 MYK
-1155 YLNRLNLGV
+1155 YL
-1164 VVRDAKAFEIL
+1164 
-1175 NRIIA
+1175 
-1180 VEGRFFELDSFSSL
+1180 
-1194 VSVRDFFTTPKR
+1194 
-1206 LTSNWNGY
+1206 
-1214 SIVKDDQHDI
+1214 
-1224 KYYLN
+1224 
-1229 KKLEPIGY
+1229 
-1237 AWIKYEDIPKG
+1237 
-1248 FGAISLHKVYLP
+1248 
-1260 KAGGSGND
+1260 
-1268 PYVLGK
+1268 
-1274 PFYGEPNSVC
+1274 
-1284 SLTYLVI
+1284 
-1291 GYDPEKHNFTKEHC
+1291 
-1305 LNIITYI
+1305 
-1312 KTRFFRYLVSIKKKT
+1312 KTRFVRALVAMVTATQHLSKANFRY
-1327 QDNPRDVFQFVPLQD
+1327 VPLQD
-1342 FTRPWT
+1342 FSKPWS
-1348 DADLYAKYKLTD
+1348 DEELYAKYNLN
-1360 EEIQFIES
+1360 ESEIAFIES
-1368 MIKPMD
+1368 MIKPME

>member
-1 MATFE
+1 
-6 SSLKSK
+6 
-12 LIYVFAINDERHRD
+12 
-26 CLKIGETTID
+26 
-36 EDDGSNLF
+36 
-44 NNTEALQKAAHHRI
+44 
-58 RQYTK
+58 
-63 TAGIAYQLLY
+63 
-73 TEISI
+73 
-78 FVRSGMIM
+78 
-86 TFNDKQVHKVLERS
+86 
-100 GIKRKEFDGVKGAD
+100 
-114 EWYCCDLETVKKAIA
+114 
-129 AVKKGETSL
+129 
-138 HPSEITQ
+138 
-145 GQTPII
+145 
-151 FRPEQQ
+151 
-157 EAISKTRKR
+157 
-166 FRKGNQML
+166 
-174 WNAKMRFGK
+174 
-183 TLSALQV
+183 
-190 VKEEQFTRTLIL
+190 
-202 THRPVVDKGWFEDF
+202 
-216 GKIFYDRPNFHYG
+216 
-229 SRTNGETFEMLESMA
+229 
-244 AKHPSSREGKGAG
+244 
-257 FVYFASM
+257 M

-279 NNEIFRTAWD
+279 NNELFSAAWD

-451 HTLWLVPGVKAAR
+451 HTLWLVPGVKSAR

-482 NVAGNGDEDEENVE
+482 NVAGNGDEDEENAE
-496 ALQMVND
+496 ALQMVNK

-661 VELRDFDE
+661 VELHDFDE

-681 KTGDIDVNNQGF
+681 KSGDIDVNNQGF

-720 EELKTM
+720 EELKAM

-745 LLIYGAQ
+745 LLIYGA
-752 LKEQREQSGTGSSSA
+752 E
-767 ESRLKSTEGQL
+767 L

-885 YDEEFKKPLSVPRY
+885 YDKDFKEPLSIPRY
-899 VDQGKVTKDVF
+899 VEQGKVTKDVF
-910 RPDAHILEINSKSG
+910 RTDAHILEINSKSG

-937 RIEAAKQKYGEVS
+937 RVEAAKQKYGEVS

-973 MACSI
+973 MAKSI

-990 VNVQYYPDLI
+990 VNAQYYPDLI

-1024 QDTNMKLDAIVG
+1024 QDSNMKLDAIVG
-1036 NPPYQVNKATE
+1036 NPPYQVMDGGAQA
-1047 NSITNA
+1047 SA
-1053 AYSISIYNLFIELAR
+1053 QPIYNLFVQLAKKANAQYVSMIMPAR
-1068 KLNPSYISMITP
+1068 WYAGGRGLDDFREEMLNDKRIKRFDDFINPEIVFPNTNIRGGLCYFLRDTSYDNLKDNVRIVTHDKTGIVSDTMRTFKLEGVDTFIRDDKAIGILNKIRTQTKDYMESYISPLRPFGFRGYFVNDENFHSSADSLIAPIRCVGKGRQIGFVERALITVHKEWIDEFKVIMA
-1080 SRWMTKAGQSIP
+1080 RANNIGTELP
-1092 DEWVDI
+1092 DD
-1098 MINCNH
+1098 NLNA
-1104 FRLIHDY
+1104 F
-1111 ADARDCFP
+1111 
-1119 TVEIKGGINYFLY
+1119 
-1132 EGSYIGECNHL
+1132 
-1143 MHKDGIVVSHKD
+1143 VVK
-1155 YLNRLNLGV
+1155 
-1164 VVRDAKAFEIL
+1164 
-1175 NRIIA
+1175 
-1180 VEGRFFELDSFSSL
+1180 
-1194 VSVRDFFTTPKR
+1194 PK
-1206 LTSNWNGY
+1206 TICTES
-1214 SIVKDDQHDI
+1214 
-1224 KYYLN
+1224 
-1229 KKLEPIGY
+1229 
-1237 AWIKYEDIPKG
+1237 
-1248 FGAISLHKVYLP
+1248 
-1260 KAGGSGND
+1260 
-1268 PYVLGK
+1268 
-1274 PFYGEPNSVC
+1274 
-1284 SLTYLVI
+1284 YLVI
-1291 GYDPEKHNFTKEHC
+1291 GGGRNLSEEQCNNVCKY
-1305 LNIITYI
+1305 LNL
-1312 KTRFFRYLVSIKKKT
+1312 KS
-1327 QDNPRDVFQFVPLQD
+1327 
-1342 FTRPWT
+1342 
-1348 DADLYAKYKLTD
+1348 AD
-1360 EEIQFIES
+1360 IFS
-1368 MIKPMD
+1368 SV

>member
-12 LIYVFAINDERHRD
+12 LIYVFAINDERHSD

-44 NNTEALQKAAHHRI
+44 NNTEALKEAAHKRI

-63 TAGIAYQLLY
+63 TAGIAYQLLH

-86 TFNDKQVHKVLERS
+86 AFNDKQVHKVLERS
-100 GIKRKEFDGVKGAD
+100 GIKKKEFAGVKGAD
-114 EWYCCDLETVKKAIA
+114 EWYCCDLETVKKAIT

-145 GQTPII
+145 GQSPII

-157 EAISKTRKR
+157 DAIDRTCKR
-166 FRKGNQML
+166 FKRGNQML

-190 VKEEQFTRTLIL
+190 VKEEEFKRTLIL
-202 THRPVVDKGWFEDF
+202 THRPVVDEGWYKDYQ
-216 GKIFYDRPNFHYG
+216 KIFYDRKDYYYG
-229 SRTNGETFEMLESMA
+229 SKGNGEDFDKLKDNS
-244 AKHPSSREGKGAG
+244 KH
-257 FVYFASM
+257 FIYFASM
-264 QDLRGSEQVGGKFDK
+264 QDLRGSDKVGGKFNK
-279 NNEIFRTAWD
+279 NDEVFKTQWD

-314 PDTKVLQLSGT
+314 EDTKVLQLSGT

-350 QAWATDNP
+350 QEWATDNP

-393 REFFRTKSLTPD
+393 REFFRTKDDDT
-405 PSPKGEGSEISFIH
+405 FVH

-432 DDKDSLYPYSNDQF
+432 EDSDSLYPYTNDTF

-451 HTLWLVPGVKAAR
+451 HTLWLVPGIKSAR
-464 ALSTKLKSHP
+464 ALSIKLKTHP
-474 VFGMFQIV
+474 VFGKFQIV
-482 NVAGNGDEDEENVE
+482 NVAGNGDEDEENAE
-496 ALQMVND
+496 ALQMVNK
-503 AIGEDPD
+503 AIGKDPD

-554 VQTPFTNH
+554 VQTPYENH

-610 CPIISIDGSKMKP
+610 CPIISIDGSQMKP

-661 VELRDFDE
+661 VELRDFEE
-669 LKKTIGSTKAMA
+669 LKKTIGTTKAMA
-681 KTGDIDVNNQGF
+681 KTADIDVNNQGF
-693 TNEQYAEKEKLEKKK
+693 TKEEYEEKKRLEKKK

-720 EELKTM
+720 EELKAM
-726 SNQRRNAISILRG
+726 NSQRRNAISILRG

-745 LLIYGAQ
+745 LLIYGAE
-752 LKEQREQSGTGSSSA
+752 LK
-767 ESRLKSTEGQL
+767 
-778 NDESQEITINNFASL
+778 DEDEEITINNFASL

-807 DKERFEKFKKYYDPD
+807 DKEKFEKFKKYYDPD

-847 ERIAAIFNTFRNP
+847 ERISAIFNTFRNP

-885 YDEEFKKPLSVPRY
+885 YDEDFKQPLSVPRY

-910 RPDAHILEINSKSG
+910 RTDSHILEINSKSG

-932 NIYRA
+932 NIYRC
-937 RIEAAKQKYGEVS
+937 RVVEAKKKYGEVGI
-950 HGFAMNL
+950 GFSKSL

-973 MACSI
+973 MAKSI
-978 TKRTLAGFRNTR
+978 TKRTLAGFRNTK
-990 VNVQYYPDLI
+990 VNAQYYKNLI
-1000 QNISERPEAVVNTF
+1000 ENISERPEAVINTF
-1014 RDGKRFWKIN
+1014 RDGKHFWKIN
-1024 QDTNMKLDAIVG
+1024 DNTNMKLDAIVG
-1036 NPPYQVNKATE
+1036 NPPYQVMDGGGTGSSAIPVYQKFMA
-1047 NSITNA
+1047 
-1053 AYSISIYNLFIELAR
+1053 LA
-1068 KLNPSYISMITP
+1068 KKIKPFYISMIMPAKWYTGGKGLDDFREEMLNDKRIAFIADFDD
-1080 SRWMTKAGQSIP
+1080 SRELFPTADIAGGICYIGWNSSYKGLCTFVSIKAGIRTCQTRDLSDSSIFIREIGALKIIDKIKTYRETNMSSVVYSRNPFGFTSNWEGSPNPFPNSLHMFTSKGWTYVDKNDVTSNVDIIGKWKTMMSKTGAEHAGQS
-1092 DEWVDI
+1092 DS
-1098 MINCNH
+1098 NGKK
-1104 FRLIHDY
+1104 R
-1111 ADARDCFP
+1111 
-1119 TVEIKGGINYFLY
+1119 
-1132 EGSYIGECNHL
+1132 
-1143 MHKDGIVVSHKD
+1143 VVS
-1155 YLNRLNLGV
+1155 R
-1164 VVRDAKAFEIL
+1164 
-1175 NRIIA
+1175 IA
-1180 VEGRFFELDSFSSL
+1180 VLSPNEICSES
-1194 VSVRDFFTTPKR
+1194 
-1206 LTSNWNGY
+1206 
-1214 SIVKDDQHDI
+1214 
-1224 KYYLN
+1224 YLILSAFDN
-1229 KKLEPIGY
+1229 REE
-1237 AWIKYEDIPKG
+1237 AE
-1248 FGAISLHKVYLP
+1248 
-1260 KAGGSGND
+1260 N
-1268 PYVLGK
+1268 
-1274 PFYGEPNSVC
+1274 
-1284 SLTYLVI
+1284 LVI
-1291 GYDPEKHNFTKEHC
+1291 YMKSKFARFLLSTI
-1305 LNIITYI
+1305 LLTQNIA
-1312 KTRFFRYLVSIKKKT
+1312 KDK
-1327 QDNPRDVFQFVPLQD
+1327 FQLVPLQD
-1342 FTRPWT
+1342 FSKPWT
-1348 DADLYAKYKLTD
+1348 DAELYAKYGLTD
-1360 EEIQFIES
+1360 EEISFIES
-1368 MIKPMD
+1368 MIKPME

>member
-1 MATFE
+1 
-6 SSLKSK
+6 
-12 LIYVFAINDERHRD
+12 
-26 CLKIGETTID
+26 
-36 EDDGSNLF
+36 
-44 NNTEALQKAAHHRI
+44 
-58 RQYTK
+58 
-63 TAGIAYQLLY
+63 
-73 TEISI
+73 
-78 FVRSGMIM
+78 
-86 TFNDKQVHKVLERS
+86 
-100 GIKRKEFDGVKGAD
+100 
-114 EWYCCDLETVKKAIA
+114 
-129 AVKKGETSL
+129 
-138 HPSEITQ
+138 
-145 GQTPII
+145 
-151 FRPEQQ
+151 
-157 EAISKTRKR
+157 
-166 FRKGNQML
+166 ML

-190 VKEEQFTRTLIL
+190 VKEEEFTRTLIL

-229 SRTNGETFEMLESMA
+229 SRTNGETFEMLESMV
-244 AKHPSSREGKGAG
+244 AKHPSSREGMGMG

-279 NNEIFRTAWD
+279 NNELFSAAWD

-393 REFFRTKSLTPD
+393 REFFRTKDTPLCGRGAG
-405 PSPKGEGSEISFIH
+405 GEAFIH

-451 HTLWLVPGVKAAR
+451 HTLWLVPGVKSAR

-496 ALQMVND
+496 ALQMVNK

-661 VELRDFDE
+661 VELHDFDE
-669 LKKTIGSTKAMA
+669 LKKAIGSTKAMA

-720 EELKTM
+720 EELKAM

-745 LLIYGAQ
+745 LLIYGA
-752 LKEQREQSGTGSSSA
+752 E
-767 ESRLKSTEGQL
+767 L

-885 YDEEFKKPLSVPRY
+885 YDKDFKEPLSIPRY
-899 VDQGKVTKDVF
+899 VEQGKVTKDVF
-910 RPDAHILEINSKSG
+910 RTDAHILEINSKSG

-937 RIEAAKQKYGEVS
+937 RVEAAKQKYGEVS

-973 MACSI
+973 MAKSI

-990 VNVQYYPDLI
+990 VNAQYYPDLI

-1014 RDGKRFWKIN
+1014 RDGKHFWKIN

-1036 NPPYQVNKATE
+1036 NPPYQVMDGGAGVSAVPVYHRFVEIAKQSKPN
-1047 NSITNA
+1047 
-1053 AYSISIYNLFIELAR
+1053 
-1068 KLNPSYISMITP
+1068 YISMIMP
-1080 SRWMTKAGQSIP
+1080 AKWYNGGRGLEQ
-1092 DEWVDI
+1092 
-1098 MINCNH
+1098 
-1104 FRLIHDY
+1104 FRNDMLHDRRIRSLY
-1111 ADARDCFP
+1111 DYIDPHDCFP
-1119 TVEIKGGINYFLY
+1119 TVDVAGGICYFLLDKNY
-1132 EGSYIGECNHL
+1132 NGLCNFVSCRSGNKNPTMRNLSDSEVLIRHQEEVSILSKVQIEGQT
-1143 MHKDGIVVSHKD
+1143 
-1155 YLNRLNLGV
+1155 YLNST
-1164 VVRDAKAFEIL
+1164 A
-1175 NRIIA
+1175 
-1180 VEGRFFELDSFSSL
+1180 
-1194 VSVRDFFTTPKR
+1194 
-1206 LTSNWNGY
+1206 Y
-1214 SIVKDDQHDI
+1214 SQ
-1224 KYYLN
+1224 
-1229 KKLEPIGY
+1229 
-1237 AWIKYEDIPKG
+1237 
-1248 FGAISLHKVYLP
+1248 
-1260 KAGGSGND
+1260 
-1268 PYVLGK
+1268 K
-1274 PFYGEPNSVC
+1274 PFG
-1284 SLTYLVI
+1284 LR
-1291 GYDPEKHNFTKEHC
+1291 
-1305 LNIITYI
+1305 TYI
-1312 KTRFFRYLVSIKKKT
+1312 KPLEKGDILLRYNGGLGPYESKLVTVNKDLIDKWKIITSCLTAEHAGETDKNGQKRIFSTLEILAPGTICTETYMMLSTFDTQEECINMLQYLKTKFVRALVAMVTATQHMSKANFR
-1327 QDNPRDVFQFVPLQD
+1327 FVPLQN
-1342 FTRPWT
+1342 FARHWT
-1348 DADLYAKYKLTD
+1348 DADLYAKYNLTD

-1368 MIKPMD
+1368 MIKPME

>member
-36 EDDGSNLF
+36 EDDGSDLF
-44 NNTEALQKAAHHRI
+44 NNAESLKVAAHKRI

-100 GIKRKEFDGVKGAD
+100 GIKLKEFEGVTGAD

-129 AVKKGETSL
+129 AVKRGETSL
-138 HPSEITQ
+138 HPSDITQ
-145 GQTPII
+145 GQSPII

-157 EAISKTRKR
+157 EAINKTRKR
-166 FRKGNQML
+166 FKKGNQML

-190 VKEEQFTRTLIL
+190 VKEEEFARTLIL

-216 GKIFYDRPNFHYG
+216 GKIFYDSPHYHYG
-229 SRTNGETFEMLESMA
+229 SRNQGELFGKLEQLA
-244 AKHPSSREGKGAG
+244 NKGNKYV
-257 FVYFASM
+257 FFASM

-279 NNEIFRTAWD
+279 NNEIFKTPWD
-289 FVIVDEAHEGT
+289 LVIVDEAHEGT

-314 PDTKVLQLSGT
+314 EHTKVLQLSGT

-350 QAWATDNP
+350 QAWTTDNP

-393 REFFRTKSLTPD
+393 REFFRTKDDDT
-405 PSPKGEGSEISFIH
+405 FIH

-432 DDKDSLYPYSNDQF
+432 DDKDSLYPYSNDTF

-464 ALSTKLKSHP
+464 ALSNKLKNHP
-474 VFGMFQIV
+474 VFGKFQPV
-482 NVAGNGDEDEENVE
+482 NVAGDGDEEEANEE
-496 ALQMVND
+496 ALKKVNN
-503 AIGEDPD
+503 AIGPDPD

-554 VQTPFTNH
+554 VQTPFTIH

-610 CPIISIDGSKMKP
+610 CPIISIDGSQMKP

-661 VELRDFDE
+661 VELQDFDD
-669 LKKTIGSTKAMA
+669 LKKTIGTTKAMA
-681 KTGDIDVNNQGF
+681 KTGAIDVNNQGF
-693 TNEQYAEKEKLEKKK
+693 TKEQYEEKERLEKKPK
-708 KKDLTPEEKARL
+708 KELRPEEKARL
-720 EELKTM
+720 DELKAM
-726 SNQRRNAISILRG
+726 SNQRKNAISILRG

-745 LLIYGAQ
+745 LLIYGAE
-752 LKEQREQSGTGSSSA
+752 LKNE
-767 ESRLKSTEGQL
+767 
-778 NDESQEITINNFASL
+778 DEEITIDNFASL
-793 IDDQSWEEFMPKGV
+793 IDDTSWEEFMPKGV
-807 DKERFEKFKKYYDPD
+807 DKEKFEKFKKYYDPD
-822 IFREAGKRIREMAR
+822 IFREAGKRIREMVR

-847 ERIAAIFNTFRNP
+847 ERISAIFNTFRNP

-885 YDEEFKKPLSVPRY
+885 YGESFGDKDTLSVPRY
-899 VDQGKVTKDVF
+899 VDRGKVTKDIF
-910 RPDAHILEINSKSG
+910 RPESHVLEINSKSG

-937 RIEAAKQKYGEVS
+937 RVEAAKAKYGEVS

-973 MACSI
+973 MARSI
-978 TKRTLAGFRNTR
+978 TRRTLAGFRNTR
-990 VNVQYYPDLI
+990 VNAQYYKDLI
-1000 QNISERPEAVVNTF
+1000 ENISERPEVVVNTF

-1036 NPPYQVNKATE
+1036 NPPYQELDGGNNASAMPVYQHFVNV
-1047 NSITNA
+1047 
-1053 AYSISIYNLFIELAR
+1053 AR
-1068 KLNPSYISMITP
+1068 QVKPRYISMIMP
-1080 SRWMTKAGQSIP
+1080 SRWCVSGRGLDAFRESMLT
-1092 DEWVDI
+1092 D
-1098 MINCNH
+1098 NH
-1104 FRLIHDY
+1104 FSKMYDFRNGG
-1111 ADARDCFP
+1111 DCFP
-1119 TVEIKGGINYFLY
+1119 GIRIGGGVCYILWDAKYNDDKLEITNMPKVVPSQLRPKKEFGLDFLIRDNIVRSIIY
-1132 EGSYIGECNHL
+1132 KVSAVGEPKMSSLSFSQKPFGFRTNFMGFKERGEVKIYTKKEKTGFGYVSRSEVTKNAEYIDEWQVVTSRSTSVPEEDNGQVLREVQTFISEPGS
-1143 MHKDGIVVSHKD
+1143 VVTES
-1155 YLNRLNLGV
+1155 YV
-1164 VVRDAKAFEIL
+1164 VVASFKEEALAKNCL
-1175 NRIIA
+1175 
-1180 VEGRFFELDSFSSL
+1180 S
-1194 VSVRDFFTTPKR
+1194 
-1206 LTSNWNGY
+1206 
-1214 SIVKDDQHDI
+1214 
-1224 KYYLN
+1224 YL
-1229 KKLEPIGY
+1229 K
-1237 AWIKYEDIPKG
+1237 
-1248 FGAISLHKVYLP
+1248 
-1260 KAGGSGND
+1260 
-1268 PYVLGK
+1268 
-1274 PFYGEPNSVC
+1274 
-1284 SLTYLVI
+1284 
-1291 GYDPEKHNFTKEHC
+1291 TK
-1305 LNIITYI
+1305 
-1312 KTRFFRYLVSIKKKT
+1312 FFRILCQVTIVSPDVSARTFDLVPI
-1327 QDNPRDVFQFVPLQD
+1327 QD
-1342 FTRPWT
+1342 FTRSWT
-1348 DADLYAKYKLTD
+1348 DKDLYEKYGITD
-1360 EEIQFIES
+1360 DEIAFIES
-1368 MIKPMD
+1368 MIKPMK

>member
-36 EDDGSNLF
+36 EDDGSDLF
-44 NNTEALQKAAHHRI
+44 NNAESLKEAAHKRI

-100 GIKRKEFDGVKGAD
+100 GIKRKEFDGVTGAD

-129 AVKKGETSL
+129 AVKRGETSL
-138 HPSEITQ
+138 HPSDITQ
-145 GQTPII
+145 GQSPII

-157 EAISKTRKR
+157 KAINKTRKR
-166 FRKGNQML
+166 FKKGNQML

-190 VKEEQFTRTLIL
+190 VKEEGFVRTLIL

-216 GKIFYDRPNFHYG
+216 SKIFYDSPLYHYG
-229 SRTNGETFEMLESMA
+229 SRNQGELFGKLEQLA
-244 AKHPSSREGKGAG
+244 SRGNKY
-257 FVYFASM
+257 VYFASM

-279 NNEIFRTAWD
+279 NNEIFKTPWD

-314 PDTKVLQLSGT
+314 ENTKVLQLSGT

-350 QAWATDNP
+350 QAWTTDNP

-393 REFFRTKSLTPD
+393 REFFRTKDDDT
-405 PSPKGEGSEISFIH
+405 FIH

-424 RFLDLLCK
+424 CFLDLLCK
-432 DDKDSLYPYSNDQF
+432 DDKDSLYPYSNDTF

-464 ALSTKLKSHP
+464 ALSTKLKNHP
-474 VFGMFQIV
+474 VFGKFQPV
-482 NVAGNGDEDEENVE
+482 NVAGDGDEEEANEE
-496 ALQMVND
+496 ALKKVNN
-503 AIGEDPD
+503 AIGPDPD

-554 VQTPFTNH
+554 VQTPFTIH

-610 CPIISIDGSKMKP
+610 CPIISIDGSQMKP

-661 VELRDFDE
+661 VELKDFDD
-669 LKKTIGSTKAMA
+669 LKKTIGTTKAMA

-693 TNEQYAEKEKLEKKK
+693 TKEQYEEKERLEKKPK
-708 KKDLTPEEKARL
+708 KELTPEEKARL
-720 EELKTM
+720 EELKAM
-726 SNQRRNAISILRG
+726 SNQRKNAISILRG

-745 LLIYGAQ
+745 LLIYGAE
-752 LKEQREQSGTGSSSA
+752 LKNE
-767 ESRLKSTEGQL
+767 
-778 NDESQEITINNFASL
+778 DEEITINNFASL
-793 IDDQSWEEFMPKGV
+793 IDDTSWEEFMPKGV
-807 DKERFEKFKKYYDPD
+807 DKEKFEKFKKYYDSD

-847 ERIAAIFNTFRNP
+847 ERISAIFNTFRNP

-885 YDEEFKKPLSVPRY
+885 YGESFGDKDTLSVPRY
-899 VDQGKVTKDVF
+899 VDRGKVTKDIF
-910 RPDAHILEINSKSG
+910 RPESHVLEINSKSG

-937 RIEAAKQKYGEVS
+937 RVEAAKAKYGEVS
-950 HGFAMNL
+950 HGFTMNL

-973 MACSI
+973 MAKSI
-978 TKRTLAGFRNTR
+978 TKRTLAGFRKTR
-990 VNVQYYPDLI
+990 VNAQYYPELI
-1000 QNISERPEAVVNTF
+1000 ENISERPEAVVNTF

-1024 QDTNMKLDAIVG
+1024 QDTNMKLDAIVS
-1036 NPPYQVNKATE
+1036 NPPYQVMDGGAGVSAVPVYHRFVNIAKKAKP
-1047 NSITNA
+1047 N
-1053 AYSISIYNLFIELAR
+1053 
-1068 KLNPSYISMITP
+1068 YISMIMP
-1080 SRWMTKAGQSIP
+1080 AKWYNGGRGLDQFRYDMLH
-1092 DEWVDI
+1092 DEQLR
-1098 MINCNH
+1098 C
-1104 FRLIHDY
+1104 LYDY
-1111 ADARDCFP
+1111 IDPHDCFP
-1119 TVEIKGGINYFLY
+1119 RVDVAGGICYFLRDKHY
-1132 EGSYIGECNHL
+1132 FGLCNFVSCKNGTQIATMRDLSESDVLIRHQEELSILSKVQIEGQT
-1143 MHKDGIVVSHKD
+1143 
-1155 YLNRLNLGV
+1155 YLNETAYSQKPFGLRTYVKPLDDGDIVLRYNGGV
-1164 VVRDAKAFEIL
+1164 GPYHSDLITTNKELIGKWKIITSCLTAEHAGETDRNGQKRIFSTLEIL
-1175 NRIIA
+1175 EPGQICT
-1180 VEGRFFELDSFSSL
+1180 ETYMLLSTFDSREACENML
-1194 VSVRDFFTTPKR
+1194 
-1206 LTSNWNGY
+1206 GY
-1214 SIVKDDQHDI
+1214 
-1224 KYYLN
+1224 L
-1229 KKLEPIGY
+1229 
-1237 AWIKYEDIPKG
+1237 
-1248 FGAISLHKVYLP
+1248 
-1260 KAGGSGND
+1260 
-1268 PYVLGK
+1268 
-1274 PFYGEPNSVC
+1274 
-1284 SLTYLVI
+1284 
-1291 GYDPEKHNFTKEHC
+1291 
-1305 LNIITYI
+1305 
-1312 KTRFFRYLVSIKKKT
+1312 KTRFVRALIGMVTATQHLSRGNFR
-1327 QDNPRDVFQFVPLQD
+1327 FVPVLD
-1342 FTRPWT
+1342 FTRSWT
-1348 DADLYAKYKLTD
+1348 DGELYAKYGLND
-1360 EEIQFIES
+1360 EEIAFIES
-1368 MIKPMD
+1368 MIKPIE

>member
-12 LIYVFAINDERHRD
+12 LIYVFAIDDERHRD
-26 CLKIGETTID
+26 CLKIGETTLD
-36 EDDGSNLF
+36 EDDGSDLISNSA
-44 NNTEALQKAAHHRI
+44 ALKEAAHKRI

-63 TAGIAYQLLY
+63 TAGIAYQLLH

-78 FVRSGMIM
+78 FVRNGMIM
-86 TFNDKQVHKVLERS
+86 SFNDKQVHKVLERS
-100 GIKRKEFDGVKGAD
+100 GVKRKEFEGVTGAD
-114 EWYCCDLETVKKAIA
+114 EWFCCDLETVKKAISV
-129 AVKKGETSL
+129 VKHGETSL
-138 HPSEITQ
+138 HPSAITQ
-145 GQTPII
+145 GQSPII
-151 FRPEQQ
+151 FRPEQL
-157 EAISKTRKR
+157 EAISRTCKR
-166 FRKGNQML
+166 FKKGNQML

-190 VKEEQFTRTLIL
+190 VKEENFTRTLIL

-216 GKIFYDRPNFHYG
+216 GKIFYDRIDYHYG
-229 SRTNGETFEMLESMA
+229 SRGNGEEFSVLEKL
-244 AKHPSSREGKGAG
+244 AKKGGKY
-257 FVYFASM
+257 VYFASM

-279 NNEIFRTAWD
+279 NNEIFKTPWD

-300 KTELGQNVLKELIK
+300 KTELGQNVLKELVK
-314 PDTKVLQLSGT
+314 ENTKVLQLSGT

-368 AINIYTYDLG
+368 AINICTYDLG

-393 REFFRTKSLTPD
+393 REFFRTRGDDT
-405 PSPKGEGSEISFIH
+405 FIH
-419 DKDVD
+419 DADVD
-424 RFLDLLCK
+424 RFLNLFCK
-432 DDKDSLYPYSNDQF
+432 DDKDSLYPYSNETF

-464 ALSTKLKSHP
+464 ALSTKLKQHP
-474 VFGMFQIV
+474 VFGMFQTV
-482 NVAGNGDEDEENVE
+482 NVAGNGDEDEENKE
-496 ALQMVND
+496 ALRMVND
-503 AIGEDPD
+503 AIGKDPD

-610 CPIISIDGSKMKP
+610 CPIISIDGSQMKP
-623 YDVNKMMS
+623 YDVNKMMG

-669 LKKTIGSTKAMA
+669 LKKTIGQTKAMA
-681 KTGDIDVNNQGF
+681 KSGNIDVNNQGF
-693 TNEQYAEKEKLEKKK
+693 TDEQYEEKEKLEKKPK
-708 KKDLTPEEKARL
+708 KERTPEEQARL
-720 EELKTM
+720 DELKAM

-745 LLIYGAQ
+745 LLIYGA
-752 LKEQREQSGTGSSSA
+752 E
-767 ESRLKSTEGQL
+767 LKSE
-778 NDESQEITINNFASL
+778 DEEITIENFASL

-847 ERIAAIFNTFRNP
+847 ERISAIFNTFRNP

-885 YDEEFKKPLSVPRY
+885 YDEAFQQLLSIPRY
-899 VDQGKVTKDVF
+899 VDQGKVTRDVF
-910 RPDAHILEINSKSG
+910 RPEAHILEINSKSG

-932 NIYRA
+932 NIYRS
-937 RIEAAKQKYGEVS
+937 RIEAARAKYGEVS

-962 EENILVVCKTP
+962 EENILVVCKTL
-973 MACSI
+973 MAKSI

-990 VNVQYYPDLI
+990 VNAQYYKDLI

-1014 RDGKRFWKIN
+1014 RDGKHFWKIN
-1024 QDTNMKLDAIVG
+1024 QDTNMKFDAIVG
-1036 NPPYQVNKATE
+1036 NPPYQVMDGG
-1047 NSITNA
+1047 NSA
-1053 AYSISIYNLFIELAR
+1053 SALPVYQHFVSLA
-1068 KLNPSYISMITP
+1068 KGILPYYKSMITP
-1080 SRWMTKAGQSIP
+1080 SRWFAGGRGL
-1092 DEWVDI
+1092 DEYRDS
-1098 MINCNH
+1098 MLQDD
-1104 FRLIHDY
+1104 RLEKIVDY
-1111 ADARDCFP
+1111 ADSLECFP
-1119 TVEIKGGINYFLY
+1119 TVIISGGINYFLW
-1132 EGSYIGECNHL
+1132 SKA
-1143 MHKDGIVVSHKD
+1143 HKGNCLIVNSLKGARNSMERRLDEYPVFVRSNFAISIIRKT
-1155 YLNRLNLGV
+1155 NVEKLNLSQEVLPSNPFGFRTYIRGEKSEFNGSVKFIHSEGV
-1164 VVRDAKAFEIL
+1164 GYVARSEVEKSIDAIDTYNVITTRAMSGGNKPSSEGNYQIIPSTMRVMQKGEICAETYICIGKYDNENQAINL
-1175 NRIIA
+1175 MSYLKTKFA
-1180 VEGRFFELDSFSSL
+1180 RFMMLQAMTSIMISKDSF
-1194 VSVRDFFTTPKR
+1194 R
-1206 LTSNWNGY
+1206 
-1214 SIVKDDQHDI
+1214 
-1224 KYYLN
+1224 
-1229 KKLEPIGY
+1229 
-1237 AWIKYEDIPKG
+1237 
-1248 FGAISLHKVYLP
+1248 
-1260 KAGGSGND
+1260 
-1268 PYVLGK
+1268 
-1274 PFYGEPNSVC
+1274 
-1284 SLTYLVI
+1284 
-1291 GYDPEKHNFTKEHC
+1291 
-1305 LNIITYI
+1305 
-1312 KTRFFRYLVSIKKKT
+1312 
-1327 QDNPRDVFQFVPLQD
+1327 FVPLQD

-1348 DADLYAKYKLTD
+1348 DADLYAKYGLAD
-1360 EEIQFIES
+1360 DEIQFIES
-1368 MIKPMD
+1368 MIKSME

>member
-12 LIYVFAINDERHRD
+12 LIYVFAINDERHKD

-44 NNTEALQKAAHHRI
+44 QNTEALNEAAHKRI

-63 TAGIAYQLLY
+63 TAGIAYQLLH

-78 FVRSGMIM
+78 FVQSGMIM
-86 TFNDKQVHKVLERS
+86 AFNDKQVHRVLERS
-100 GIKRKEFDGVKGAD
+100 GIKKKEFTGVKGAD
-114 EWYCCDLETVKKAIA
+114 EWYCCDLETAKKAIA

-157 EAISKTRKR
+157 DAINRTRKR
-166 FRKGNQML
+166 FQKGNKML

-190 VKEEQFTRTLIL
+190 VKEEEFTRTLIL
-202 THRPVVDKGWFEDF
+202 THRPVVDNGWFDDF
-216 GKIFYDRPNFHYG
+216 GKIFYDRKKYHYG
-229 SRTNGETFEMLESMA
+229 SRENGEIFSKLERMA
-244 AKHPSSREGKGAG
+244 AKGEKYI
-257 FVYFASM
+257 YFASM

-279 NNEIFRTAWD
+279 NNDLFKAKWD
-289 FVIVDEAHEGT
+289 LVIVDEAHEGT
-300 KTELGQNVLKELIK
+300 KTELGQNVLKEL
-314 PDTKVLQLSGT
+314 TKQNTKILQLSGT
-325 PFNLFDDYSEEEIFT
+325 PFNLFDDYSEDEIFT

-350 QAWATDNP
+350 QAWAVDNP

-378 TLMSEYVEDEKAFNF
+378 SLMSEYVEDEKAFNF
-393 REFFRTKSLTPD
+393 REFFRTREDDT
-405 PSPKGEGSEISFIH
+405 FIH

-424 RFLDLLCK
+424 KFLDLLCK
-432 DDKDSLYPYSNDQF
+432 ESKDSLYPYTNNTF

-451 HTLWLVPGVKAAR
+451 HTLWVVPGVKAAR
-464 ALSTKLKSHP
+464 ALSAKLKSHA

-482 NVAGNGDEDEENVE
+482 NVAGDGDEEEENAE
-496 ALQMVND
+496 ALKKVNA

-534 FMMAGSFSTSAAQYM
+534 FMMSGSFSTSAAQYM

-579 LRVLAETAKVSAK
+579 LRVLAETAKVSTK
-592 AGKQTEEDRRI
+592 AGKQTDEDRKL

-610 CPIISIDGSKMKP
+610 CPIISIEGSQMKP
-623 YDVNKMMS
+623 YDVNKMMK
-631 QLKKAQI
+631 QLKRAQI

-661 VELRDFDE
+661 VELRDFDD
-669 LKKTIGSTKAMA
+669 LKKTIGTTKAMA

-693 TNEQYAEKEKLEKKK
+693 TKEQYEEKKKLENKK

-720 EELKTM
+720 EELKAM

-745 LLIYGAQ
+745 LLIYGAE
-752 LKEQREQSGTGSSSA
+752 LKNDA
-767 ESRLKSTEGQL
+767 E
-778 NDESQEITINNFASL
+778 EITINNFATL

-807 DKERFEKFKKYYDPD
+807 DKEKFEKFKKYYDPD
-822 IFREAGKRIREMAR
+822 IFREAGKRIREMVR

-847 ERIAAIFNTFRNP
+847 ERISAIFDTFRNP

-885 YDEEFKKPLSVPRY
+885 YNEQFTQKLSEPRF
-899 VDQGKVTKDVF
+899 VDQGNVTKDVF
-910 RPDAHILEINSKSG
+910 HPDAHILEINSKSG

-932 NIYRA
+932 NVYRSRLA
-937 RIEAAKQKYGEVS
+937 EAKQKYGDIPNS
-950 HGFAMNL
+950 FALNL

-962 EENILVVCKTP
+962 EDNILVICKTP
-973 MACSI
+973 MAKSI
-978 TKRTLAGFRNTR
+978 TKRTLAGFRNTK
-990 VNVQYYPDLI
+990 VNAQYYPNLI
-1000 QNISERPEAVVNTF
+1000 QNISEKPEIVVNTF

-1024 QDTNMKLDAIVG
+1024 QDEYMKLDAIVG
-1036 NPPYQVNKATE
+1036 NPPYQVMDGGAQASATPV
-1047 NSITNA
+1047 
-1053 AYSISIYNLFIELAR
+1053 YNLFVDISKKMAPR
-1068 KLNPSYISMITP
+1068 YVSMIMP
-1080 SRWMTKAGQSIP
+1080 ARWYAGGRGLDDFRTSMLNDKCIKRLDDFTNPELVFPGTNIRGGICYFLRDAYYDNNQDLVHVVTHEKNGISSDTMRTLLIDGTETFIRDEQAITILEKVKALSSSYM
-1092 DEWVDI
+1092 DEWISPLRPFGFRGYFVNDTNFYSSPDVLLKPVVCIGKGRLKGYVERELIKVHTEWIDNWKVI
-1098 MINCNH
+1098 MPRANN
-1104 FRLIHDY
+1104 
-1111 ADARDCFP
+1111 
-1119 TVEIKGGINYFLY
+1119 
-1132 EGSYIGECNHL
+1132 IGTE
-1143 MHKDGIVVSHKD
+1143 
-1155 YLNRLNLGV
+1155 LNDDNLN
-1164 VVRDAKAFEIL
+1164 AF
-1175 NRIIA
+1175 
-1180 VEGRFFELDSFSSL
+1180 V
-1194 VSVRDFFTTPKR
+1194 
-1206 LTSNWNGY
+1206 
-1214 SIVKDDQHDI
+1214 
-1224 KYYLN
+1224 
-1229 KKLEPIGY
+1229 
-1237 AWIKYEDIPKG
+1237 
-1248 FGAISLHKVYLP
+1248 
-1260 KAGGSGND
+1260 GN
-1268 PYVLGK
+1268 
-1274 PFYGEPNSVC
+1274 PNTICTES
-1284 SLTYLVI
+1284 YLVV
-1291 GYDPEKHNFTKEHC
+1291 GGNFGLNESECTNICLYFKTKFARFMHRMAKSSQDA
-1305 LNIITYI
+1305 TS
-1312 KTRFFRYLVSIKKKT
+1312 KTFT
-1327 QDNPRDVFQFVPLQD
+1327 FVPTQN
-1342 FTRPWT
+1342 FSRSWT
-1348 DADLYAKYKLTD
+1348 DAELYAKYGLTE
-1360 EEIQFIES
+1360 EEIAFIES
-1368 MIKPMD
+1368 MIKPMEI

>member
-12 LIYVFAINDERHRD
+12 LIYVFAINDERHKD

-36 EDDGSNLF
+36 EDDGSDLF
-44 NNTEALQKAAHHRI
+44 NNAESLREAAHKRI

-100 GIKRKEFDGVKGAD
+100 GIKRKEFEGVTGAD

-129 AVKKGETSL
+129 AVKRGETSL
-138 HPSEITQ
+138 HPSDITQ
-145 GQTPII
+145 GQSPII

-157 EAISKTRKR
+157 EAINKTRKR
-166 FRKGNQML
+166 FKKGNQML

-190 VKEEQFTRTLIL
+190 VKEEEFVRTLIL

-216 GKIFYDRPNFHYG
+216 GKIFYDSPHYHYG
-229 SRTNGETFEMLESMA
+229 SRNQGELFGKLEQLAS
-244 AKHPSSREGKGAG
+244 KGSKY
-257 FVYFASM
+257 VYFASM

-279 NNEIFRTAWD
+279 NNEIFKTPWD

-314 PDTKVLQLSGT
+314 EHTKVLQLSGT

-350 QAWATDNP
+350 QAWTTDNP

-393 REFFRTKSLTPD
+393 REFFRTKDDDT
-405 PSPKGEGSEISFIH
+405 FIH
-419 DKDVD
+419 EKDVD

-432 DDKDSLYPYSNDQF
+432 DDKDSLYPYSNDTF

-464 ALSTKLKSHP
+464 ALSNKLKNHP
-474 VFGMFQIV
+474 VFGKFQPV
-482 NVAGNGDEDEENVE
+482 NVAGDGDEEEANEE
-496 ALQMVND
+496 ALKKVNN
-503 AIGEDPD
+503 AIGPDPD

-554 VQTPFTNH
+554 VQTPFTIH

-579 LRVLAETAKVSAK
+579 LRVLAETAKVSSK

-610 CPIISIDGSKMKP
+610 CPIISIDGSQMKP

-661 VELRDFDE
+661 VELQDFDD
-669 LKKTIGSTKAMA
+669 LKKTIGTTKAMA

-693 TNEQYAEKEKLEKKK
+693 TKEQYEEKERLEKKPK
-708 KKDLTPEEKARL
+708 KELTPEEKARL
-720 EELKTM
+720 DELKAM
-726 SNQRRNAISILRG
+726 SNQRKNAISILRG

-745 LLIYGAQ
+745 LLIYGAE
-752 LKEQREQSGTGSSSA
+752 LKNE
-767 ESRLKSTEGQL
+767 
-778 NDESQEITINNFASL
+778 DEEITIDNFASL
-793 IDDQSWEEFMPKGV
+793 IDDTSWEEFMPKGV
-807 DKERFEKFKKYYDPD
+807 DKEKFEKFKKYYDPD

-847 ERIAAIFNTFRNP
+847 ERISAIFNTFRNP

-885 YDEEFKKPLSVPRY
+885 YGESFGDKDTLSVPRF
-899 VDQGKVTKDVF
+899 VDRGKVNKDIF
-910 RPDAHILEINSKSG
+910 RPESHVLEINSKSG

-937 RIEAAKQKYGEVS
+937 RMEAAKAKYGEVS

-973 MACSI
+973 MAKSI

-990 VNVQYYPDLI
+990 VNAQYYPELI
-1000 QNISERPEAVVNTF
+1000 ENISERPEAVVNTF

-1024 QDTNMKLDAIVG
+1024 QDTNMKLDAIVS
-1036 NPPYQVNKATE
+1036 NPPYQVMDGGTDRGAVPVYQHFVEIAKKCKPN
-1047 NSITNA
+1047 
-1053 AYSISIYNLFIELAR
+1053 
-1068 KLNPSYISMITP
+1068 YISMIMP
-1080 SRWMTKAGQSIP
+1080 ARWYAGGRGL
-1092 DEWVDI
+1092 DE
-1098 MINCNH
+1098 
-1104 FRLIHDY
+1104 FRESMLSDKRVQY
-1111 ADARDCFP
+1111 LYDFETSKDLFP
-1119 TVEIKGGINYFLY
+1119 TVDIAGGLCYFLWHKLNVAPCKVY
-1132 EGSYIGECNHL
+1132 NVNPLGSYCAERYLDEFPVFVRSNTSIPILKKVTDQSTEYLNSLVLSINPFGFRTYFRGRTDKNEGDIKIL
-1143 MHKDGIVVSHKD
+1143 TSEGWGYVSRSEITKGIVNVNK
-1155 YLNRLNLGV
+1155 Y
-1164 VVRDAKAFEIL
+1164 K
-1175 NRIIA
+1175 II
-1180 VEGRFFELDSFSSL
+1180 VGRFVPSNGELNVKPGEGYRVL
-1194 VSVRDFFTTPKR
+1194 TTPRILK
-1206 LTSNWNGY
+1206 TDEINT
-1214 SIVKDDQHDI
+1214 
-1224 KYYLN
+1224 
-1229 KKLEPIGY
+1229 E
-1237 AWIKYEDIPKG
+1237 
-1248 FGAISLHKVYLP
+1248 
-1260 KAGGSGND
+1260 
-1268 PYVLGK
+1268 
-1274 PFYGEPNSVC
+1274 
-1284 SLTYLVI
+1284 
-1291 GYDPEKHNFTKEHC
+1291 
-1305 LNIITYI
+1305 TYI
-1312 KTRFFRYLVSIKKKT
+1312 DTAVFDTLNEATNYKNYLCTKFARYLLRQAITSVNVT
-1327 QDNPRDVFQFVPLQD
+1327 RECFAFVPMQD
-1342 FTRPWT
+1342 FTRSWT
-1348 DADLYAKYKLTD
+1348 DEDLYAKYGLTD
-1360 EEIQFIES
+1360 EEIALIES
-1368 MIKPMD
+1368 MIKPIE

>member
-12 LIYVFAINDERHRD
+12 LIYVFAINDEWHRD

-36 EDDGSNLF
+36 EDDGSDLF
-44 NNTEALQKAAHHRI
+44 NNAESLKEAAHKRI

-100 GIKRKEFDGVKGAD
+100 GIKRKEFDGVTGAD

-129 AVKKGETSL
+129 AVKRGETSL
-138 HPSEITQ
+138 HPSDITQ
-145 GQTPII
+145 GQSPII

-157 EAISKTRKR
+157 EAINKTRKR
-166 FRKGNQML
+166 FKKGNQML

-190 VKEEQFTRTLIL
+190 VKEEEFVRTLIL

-216 GKIFYDRPNFHYG
+216 GKIFYDSPLYHYG
-229 SRTNGETFEMLESMA
+229 SRNQGELFEKLEQLVS
-244 AKHPSSREGKGAG
+244 KGNKY
-257 FVYFASM
+257 VYFASM

-279 NNEIFRTAWD
+279 NNEIFKTPWD

-314 PDTKVLQLSGT
+314 ENTKVLQLSGT

-350 QAWATDNP
+350 QAWTTDNP

-393 REFFRTKSLTPD
+393 REFFRTRDDDT
-405 PSPKGEGSEISFIH
+405 FIH

-432 DDKDSLYPYSNDQF
+432 DDKNSLYPYSNDTF

-464 ALSTKLKSHP
+464 ALSTKLKNHP
-474 VFGMFQIV
+474 VFGKFLPV
-482 NVAGNGDEDEENVE
+482 NVAGDGDEEEANEE
-496 ALQMVND
+496 ALKKVNN
-503 AIGEDPD
+503 AIGPDPD

-554 VQTPFTNH
+554 VQTPFTIH

-610 CPIISIDGSKMKP
+610 CPIISIDGSQMKP

-661 VELRDFDE
+661 VELQDFDD
-669 LKKTIGSTKAMA
+669 LKKTIGTTKAMA

-693 TNEQYAEKEKLEKKK
+693 TKEQYEEKERLEKKPK
-708 KKDLTPEEKARL
+708 KELTPEEKARL
-720 EELKTM
+720 EELKAM
-726 SNQRRNAISILRG
+726 SNQRKNAISILRG

-745 LLIYGAQ
+745 LLIYGAE
-752 LKEQREQSGTGSSSA
+752 LKNE
-767 ESRLKSTEGQL
+767 
-778 NDESQEITINNFASL
+778 DEEITIDNFASL
-793 IDDQSWEEFMPKGV
+793 IDDTSWEEFMPKGV
-807 DKERFEKFKKYYDPD
+807 DKEKFEKFKKYYDPD

-847 ERIAAIFNTFRNP
+847 ERISAIFNTFRNP

-885 YDEEFKKPLSVPRY
+885 YGESFGDKDTLSVPRY
-899 VDQGKVTKDVF
+899 VDRGKVTKDIF
-910 RPDAHILEINSKSG
+910 RPESHVLEINSKSG

-937 RIEAAKQKYGEVS
+937 RVEAAKAKYGEVS

-973 MACSI
+973 MAKSI

-990 VNVQYYPDLI
+990 VNAQYYPELI
-1000 QNISERPEAVVNTF
+1000 ENISERPEAVVNTF

-1024 QDTNMKLDAIVG
+1024 QDTNMKLDAIVS
-1036 NPPYQVNKATE
+1036 NPPYQVMDGGTDRGAVPVYQHFVEIAKKCKPN
-1047 NSITNA
+1047 
-1053 AYSISIYNLFIELAR
+1053 
-1068 KLNPSYISMITP
+1068 YISMIMP
-1080 SRWMTKAGQSIP
+1080 ARWYAGGRGL
-1092 DEWVDI
+1092 DE
-1098 MINCNH
+1098 
-1104 FRLIHDY
+1104 FRESMLSDKRVQY
-1111 ADARDCFP
+1111 LYDFETSKDLFP
-1119 TVEIKGGINYFLY
+1119 TVDIAGGLCYFLWHKLNVAPCKVY
-1132 EGSYIGECNHL
+1132 NVNPLGSYCAERYLDEFPVFVRSNTSIPILKKVTEQSTEYLNSLVLSINPFGFRTYFRGRTDKKEGDIKIL
-1143 MHKDGIVVSHKD
+1143 TSEGWGYVSRSEITKGIVNVNK
-1155 YLNRLNLGV
+1155 Y
-1164 VVRDAKAFEIL
+1164 K
-1175 NRIIA
+1175 II
-1180 VEGRFFELDSFSSL
+1180 VGRFVPSNGELNVKPGEGYRVL
-1194 VSVRDFFTTPKR
+1194 TTPRILK
-1206 LTSNWNGY
+1206 TDEINT
-1214 SIVKDDQHDI
+1214 
-1224 KYYLN
+1224 
-1229 KKLEPIGY
+1229 E
-1237 AWIKYEDIPKG
+1237 
-1248 FGAISLHKVYLP
+1248 
-1260 KAGGSGND
+1260 
-1268 PYVLGK
+1268 
-1274 PFYGEPNSVC
+1274 
-1284 SLTYLVI
+1284 
-1291 GYDPEKHNFTKEHC
+1291 
-1305 LNIITYI
+1305 TYI
-1312 KTRFFRYLVSIKKKT
+1312 DTAVFDTLNEATNYKNYLCTKFARYLLRQAITSVNVT
-1327 QDNPRDVFQFVPLQD
+1327 RECFAFVPMQD
-1342 FTRPWT
+1342 FTRSWT
-1348 DADLYAKYKLTD
+1348 DEDLYAKYDLTD
-1360 EEIQFIES
+1360 AEIALIES
-1368 MIKPMD
+1368 MIKPIE

>member
-12 LIYVFAINDERHRD
+12 LIYVFAINDDRHSD

-44 NNTEALQKAAHHRI
+44 NNAESLQNAAHKRI

-100 GIKRKEFDGVKGAD
+100 GIKRKQFDGVIGAD
-114 EWYCCDLETVKKAIA
+114 EWYCCDLGTVKKAIS

-138 HPSEITQ
+138 HPSDITQ
-145 GQTPII
+145 GQSPVI

-157 EAISKTRKR
+157 EAINKTRKR
-166 FRKGNQML
+166 FKKGNQML

-190 VKEEQFTRTLIL
+190 VKEEEFVRTLIL

-216 GKIFYDRPNFHYG
+216 GKIFYDRKDYHYG
-229 SRTNGETFEMLESMA
+229 SKGNGELFGKLEQLA
-244 AKHPSSREGKGAG
+244 NKGGKYI
-257 FVYFASM
+257 YFASI

-279 NNEIFRTAWD
+279 NNELFSAKWD

-300 KTELGQNVLKELIK
+300 KTELGQNVLRELIK
-314 PDTKVLQLSGT
+314 ENTKVLQLSGT

-350 QAWATDNP
+350 QTWATDNP

-393 REFFRTKSLTPD
+393 REFFRTKDDDT
-405 PSPKGEGSEISFIH
+405 FVH

-432 DDKDSLYPYSNDQF
+432 EDKDSLYPYSNDTF

-451 HTLWLVPGVKAAR
+451 HTLWIVPGVKSAR
-464 ALSTKLKSHP
+464 ALSAKLKQHSI
-474 VFGMFQIV
+474 FGMFQTV
-482 NVAGNGDEDEENVE
+482 NVAGEGDEEEARE
-496 ALQMVND
+496 DALKKVND
-503 AIGEDPD
+503 AIGPDPD

-669 LKKTIGSTKAMA
+669 LKKTIGATKAMA
-681 KTGDIDVNNQGF
+681 KTGDIDVNKQGF
-693 TNEQYAEKEKLEKKK
+693 TNEQYAEKERLEKKPPRER
-708 KKDLTPEEKARL
+708 TPEEQARL
-720 EELKTM
+720 EELKAM

-745 LLIYGAQ
+745 LLIYGA
-752 LKEQREQSGTGSSSA
+752 E
-767 ESRLKSTEGQL
+767 LKSE
-778 NDESQEITINNFASL
+778 EEEITINNFASL

-807 DKERFEKFKKYYDPD
+807 DKERFEKFKKYYEPD
-822 IFREAGKRIREMAR
+822 VFREAGKRIREMAR
-836 AADKFTIEERI
+836 VADNFTIEERI
-847 ERIAAIFNTFRNP
+847 ERIASIFNTFRNP

-885 YDEEFKKPLSVPRY
+885 YDEDFKEMLSVPRY
-899 VDQGKVTKDVF
+899 VDQGQVSKDVF
-910 RPDAHILEINSKSG
+910 RTDAHILEINSKSG

-932 NIYRA
+932 NIYRC
-937 RIEAAKQKYGEVS
+937 RVEEAKAKYGEVGI
-950 HGFAMNL
+950 GFAKSL

-973 MACSI
+973 MAKSI
-978 TKRTLAGFRNTR
+978 TKRTLAGFRPVR
-990 VNVQYYPDLI
+990 VNAQYYKDLI
-1000 QNISERPEAVVNTF
+1000 KNISERPEAVVNTF
-1014 RDGKRFWKIN
+1014 RDGKHFWKIN
-1024 QDTNMKLDAIVG
+1024 NDTNMKLDAIVG
-1036 NPPYQVNKATE
+1036 NPPYQLTGGSGGSND
-1047 NSITNA
+1047 SP
-1053 AYSISIYNLFIELAR
+1053 IYQLFCD
-1068 KLNPSYISMITP
+1068 ISMDLKPNYSSFIIP
-1080 SRWMTKAGQSIP
+1080 SRWFSAGR
-1092 DEWVDI
+1092 DFLLGDFRKR
-1098 MINCNH
+1098 MITCGNIAYLNNTTNS
-1104 FRLIHDY
+1104 RLL
-1111 ADARDCFP
+1111 FP
-1119 TVEIKGGINYFLY
+1119 TVEIKGGVCYYLY
-1132 EGSYIGECNHL
+1132 DKNHKGACRYVYNNNGDIAIQTVIL
-1143 MHKDGIVVSHKD
+1143 DRFDILIRDPRIANIVEKVYSQTKRESVASVDTILSGDTPFGIPTNVMDSAKNPFKVYEKETNEHDVIVYYLEKNKRQTAFVSNK
-1155 YLNRLNLGV
+1155 
-1164 VVRDAKAFEIL
+1164 
-1175 NRIIA
+1175 
-1180 VEGRFFELDSFSSL
+1180 
-1194 VSVRDFFTTPKR
+1194 
-1206 LTSNWNGY
+1206 
-1214 SIVKDDQHDI
+1214 DI
-1224 KYYLN
+1224 KKN
-1229 KKLEPIGY
+1229 SQDVDK
-1237 AWIKYEDIPKG
+1237 D
-1248 FGAISLHKVYLP
+1248 KVFMP
-1260 KAGGSGND
+1260 KASGSGND
-1268 PYVLGK
+1268 PYVLG
-1274 PFYGEPNSVC
+1274 EPIIAQKHSVC
-1284 SLTYLVI
+1284 SQTFIYAAF
-1291 GYDPEKHNFTKEHC
+1291 GNKEEAKNFVS
-1305 LNIITYI
+1305 YI
-1312 KTRFFRYLVSIKKKT
+1312 KTKFVRILIASIKLT
-1327 QDNPRDVFQFVPLQD
+1327 QDCLSGVFRFVPLQD
-1342 FTRPWT
+1342 FSKPWT
-1348 DADLYAKYKLTD
+1348 DAELYAKYGLTD
-1360 EEIQFIES
+1360 EEIAFIES
-1368 MIKPMD
+1368 MIKPME

>member
-1 MATFE
+1 MATFK
-6 SSLKSK
+6 SSLQSK
-12 LIYVFAINDERHRD
+12 LIYVFAISDERHKD
-26 CLKIGETTID
+26 CLKIGETTIE
-36 EDDGSNLF
+36 EDDGSDLF
-44 NNTEALQKAAHHRI
+44 NNAEALKEAAHKRI

-78 FVRSGMIM
+78 FVRNGMIM

-100 GIKRKEFDGVKGAD
+100 GIKRKEFEGVSGAD

-129 AVKKGETSL
+129 AVKKGVTSL
-138 HPSEITQ
+138 HPSDITQ
-145 GQTPII
+145 GQSPII

-157 EAISKTRKR
+157 EAINKTRKR
-166 FRKGNQML
+166 FKKGNQML

-190 VKEEQFTRTLIL
+190 VKEEEFKRTLIL
-202 THRPVVDKGWFEDF
+202 THRPVVDEGWFEDF
-216 GKIFYDRPNFHYG
+216 KKIFYDRKDFHYG
-229 SRTNGETFEMLESMA
+229 SKGNGELFGKLEQLA
-244 AKHPSSREGKGAG
+244 AKEDKYI
-257 FVYFASM
+257 YFASM

-279 NNEIFRTAWD
+279 NNELFSAAWD

-300 KTELGQNVLKELIK
+300 KTELGQNVLNELIK
-314 PDTKVLQLSGT
+314 ENTKVLQLSGT

-350 QAWATDNP
+350 QEWATDNP

-378 TLMSEYVEDEKAFNF
+378 ALMSEYSDDEKAFNF
-393 REFFRTKSLTPD
+393 REFFRTKDDDT
-405 PSPKGEGSEISFIH
+405 FIH

-424 RFLDLLCK
+424 RFLNLLCK
-432 DDKDSLYPYSNDQF
+432 DDKDSLYPYSNETF

-451 HTLWLVPGVKAAR
+451 HTLWVVPGVKSAR
-464 ALSTKLKSHP
+464 ALSAKLQAHP
-474 VFGMFQIV
+474 VFGMFQIA
-482 NVAGNGDEDEENVE
+482 NVAGNGDEDEENAE
-496 ALQMVND
+496 ALKMVNEK
-503 AIGEDPD
+503 IGPDPD

-649 ALYNDELLKLTD
+649 SLYNDELLKLTE
-661 VELRDFDE
+661 VELKDFDD
-669 LKKTIGSTKAMA
+669 LKKTIGTTKAMA

-693 TNEQYAEKEKLEKKK
+693 TKEQYEEKEKLEKKK

-720 EELKTM
+720 EELKAM

-745 LLIYGAQ
+745 LLIYGAE
-752 LKEQREQSGTGSSSA
+752 LKNENE
-767 ESRLKSTEGQL
+767 
-778 NDESQEITINNFASL
+778 EITINNFASL
-793 IDDQSWEEFMPKGV
+793 IDDQSWEEFMPNGV
-807 DKERFEKFKKYYDPD
+807 DKEKFEKFKKYYDPD

-847 ERIAAIFNTFRNP
+847 ERISAIFNTFRNP

-885 YDEEFKKPLSVPRY
+885 YDEDFKETLTVPRY

-910 RPDAHILEINSKSG
+910 RTDSHILEINSKSG
-924 LYPLYVAY
+924 LYPLYVTY

-937 RIEAAKQKYGEVS
+937 RVEAAKQKYGEVS
-950 HGFAMNL
+950 HSFAMSL

-973 MACSI
+973 MAKSI

-990 VNVQYYPDLI
+990 VNAQYYPHLI
-1000 QNISERPEAVVNTF
+1000 ENITERPDAVINTL

-1024 QDTNMKLDAIVG
+1024 NNSYMKFDAIVG
-1036 NPPYQVNKATE
+1036 NPPYQVMDGGAGVSAVPVYHRFVDIAKQIKPN
-1047 NSITNA
+1047 
-1053 AYSISIYNLFIELAR
+1053 
-1068 KLNPSYISMITP
+1068 YISMIMP
-1080 SRWMTKAGQSIP
+1080 AKWYNAGRGLEQ
-1092 DEWVDI
+1092 
-1098 MINCNH
+1098 
-1104 FRLIHDY
+1104 FRYEMLHDRQLKCLY
-1111 ADARDCFP
+1111 DYIDPHDCFP
-1119 TVEIKGGINYFLY
+1119 TVDVAGGVCYFLRDMLY
-1132 EGSYIGECNHL
+1132 DGLCNFVSCKAGSKIENMRDLSDTEVLIRHQEEISILG
-1143 MHKDGIVVSHKD
+1143 KTQIDGQT
-1155 YLNRLNLGV
+1155 YLNNT
-1164 VVRDAKAFEIL
+1164 AFSQKPFGLRTYVKPLDHGDIVL
-1175 NRIIA
+1175 
-1180 VEGRFFELDSFSSL
+1180 RF
-1194 VSVRDFFTTPKR
+1194 
-1206 LTSNWNGY
+1206 N
-1214 SIVKDDQHDI
+1214 
-1224 KYYLN
+1224 
-1229 KKLEPIGY
+1229 
-1237 AWIKYEDIPKG
+1237 
-1248 FGAISLHKVYLP
+1248 
-1260 KAGGSGND
+1260 GGSG
-1268 PYVLGK
+1268 
-1274 PFYGEPNSVC
+1274 PFSRELVTNNKELIDRWKIVTSRLTAEHAGETDKNGQKRIFATLEILRPGTIC
-1284 SLTYLVI
+1284 TETYMMLNTF
-1291 GYDPEKHNFTKEHC
+1291 DKEEEC
-1305 LNIITYI
+1305 NNMLQYL
-1312 KTRFFRYLVSIKKKT
+1312 KTRFVRALIGMATSTQQMSKANFR
-1327 QDNPRDVFQFVPLQD
+1327 FVPLQD
-1342 FTRPWT
+1342 FSKPWT
-1348 DADLYAKYKLTD
+1348 DEELYAKYNLN
-1360 EEIQFIES
+1360 ESEIAFIES
-1368 MIKPMD
+1368 MIKPME